1 MALYAY
7 KDTSFKRGHRV
18 QNIEETFAKGMSY
31 TSAPLA
37 EGYNRV
43 LVNLD
48 MQDSGNSVTPRL
60 GLRADSYMY
69 NGWPRVGSEEDPD
82 LFEITT
88 AHMFEDRNLL
98 ETIWCTGRSNQDP
111 IIGKYVT
118 AGPIFCDNFDYPGSN
133 GHQPHRDAREG
144 YELTHRA
151 HLMSNI
157 GARIHGIE
165 VLQKIIPETE
175 SSTTPET
182 NSEPV
187 PETDTPTTP
196 APVPNM
202 LGTRV
207 VGTWAYNNNYYFYDE
222 EGKCCVYSYYT
233 EDETTVNAIGDTV
246 YIHHKN
252 DPKLDV
258 YTPKALTAK
267 EAVTYGYNMLLANP
281 YQFANTAG
289 GNVLEFTGLLPYVN
303 GELCMTPVQ
312 NQDIHFVATGT
323 IPLNKQYKFVAEWS
337 SMNSTSW
344 NTIKEWTA
352 DTGADISTLEI
363 AFDFA
368 PPVAE
373 AIIRISAYPVTE
385 NVASDVSDSVLAV
398 GFSFQ
403 KTVYSNTINSD
414 KKQYSIHQASG
425 ICYWKNRIVAWGV
438 PEDDTILF
446 VSDVND
452 PTYFPYPNN
461 IETFTGS
468 IQYCTPF
475 GDDLLVFTAD
485 ALYII
490 ALANDGASWT
500 CKCLQRNLS
509 IAAWDV
515 HLVQTVKNML
525 FFKSGNYYYMV
536 VPKSSSLT
544 GELTI
549 ADVSKPMR
557 GFFDNFKTSVLE
569 VLNNTYM
576 PEVEYTDFGIA
587 HYYNYLSK
595 DSVHNVYMLTVP
607 GIRETHDTYVNLDV
621 IYDTVNRTWRIY
633 TYGSSSRLVPHNTS
647 YTQDTMFVSK
657 FQFEKNNKRTGVQ
670 HLVWSVE
677 REDMYLQHNDAR
689 LAAATN
695 DEHIKPSANQKQ
707 SITGNR
713 QLIDT
718 GYREHASNFKK
729 RYREL
734 QFTINN
740 ISLSALQFYV
750 SFLIDG
756 ALRKSWYGYEIVQD
770 TDPTSLTCGV
780 ISVQRVLL
788 PGVSNTSG
796 APVTPSTTVLDDW
809 VLGMSAFPDNGYWK
823 CRTTVSGKGYVPRML
838 INSPNAKIFEL
849 LNISWVYRTL
859 YSR

>member
-31 TSAPLA
+31 TTAPLT

-48 MQDSGNSVTPRL
+48 IQDSGNSVTPRL

-69 NGWPRVGSEEDPD
+69 NGWPRIGSDEDNN
-82 LFEITT
+82 LFEIVD
-88 AHMFEDRNLL
+88 AHAFVDRKLL
-98 ETIWCTGRSNQDP
+98 ETIWYTGRNNEDN
-111 IIGKYVT
+111 IFGKYVT
-118 AGPIFCDNFDYPGSN
+118 EGTIYCDTFDYPGYGSQN
-133 GHQPHRDAREG
+133 HADTLDGGR
-144 YELTHRA
+144 LTHTA
-151 HLMSNI
+151 YLMSNF
-157 GARIHGIE
+157 GAEIHGMRL
-165 VLQKIIPETE
+165 LQKINVDAPTVTET
-175 SSTTPET
+175 
-182 NSEPV
+182 
-187 PETDTPTTP
+187 
-196 APVPNM
+196 PNT
-202 LGTRV
+202 LGVRV
-207 VGTWAYNNNYYFYDE
+207 VGTWAYNNNYYFYDDL
-222 EGKCCVYSYYT
+222 GRCCVYSYYP
-233 EDETTVNAIGDTV
+233 EDVYETPSSETAEH
-246 YIHHKN
+246 YKN

-258 YTPKALTAK
+258 FAPKQLTAK

-337 SMNSTSW
+337 SMNNTSW
-344 NTIKEWTA
+344 NTIKEWTVN
-352 DTGADISTLEI
+352 TGADVSTLEI

-385 NVASDVSDSVLAV
+385 NVAVDVSDSVLAV

-403 KTVYSNTINSD
+403 KTVYSNTMNSD

-461 IETFTGS
+461 IETFTS
-468 IQYCTPF
+468 AIQYCTPF

-490 ALANDGASWT
+490 ALADDGASWT

-509 IAAWDV
+509 IAAWDI

-536 VPKSSSLT
+536 VPKSGSLT

-576 PEVEYTDFGIA
+576 PEVEYTNFDIA

-595 DSVHNVYMLTVP
+595 DSVHNVYMLVVP
-607 GIRETHDTYVNLDV
+607 GIHKTHDTYVNLDV

-633 TYGSSSRLVPHNTS
+633 TYGSSARLVPHNTS
-647 YTQDTMFVSK
+647 STQDTMFVSK
-657 FQFEKNNKRTGVQ
+657 FQFETNNKRTGVQ
-670 HLVWSVE
+670 HLVWRVE

-689 LAAATN
+689 LATD

-707 SITGNR
+707 SIIGNR
-713 QLIDT
+713 QFIDT

-740 ISLSALQFYV
+740 ISLNALQFYV

-770 TDPTSLTCGV
+770 TDPTSLTYGV
-780 ISVQRVLL
+780 ISVHRVLL
-788 PGVSNTSG
+788 PSASNTSG

-809 VLGMSAFPDNGYWK
+809 MLGMSAFPDNGYWK

>member
-60 GLRADSYMY
+60 GLQWDTYMY
-69 NGWPRVGSEEDPD
+69 NSSPTVGSDENND
-82 LFEITT
+82 LFEIVS
-88 AHMFEDRNLL
+88 AHAFEDRELL
-98 ETIWCTGRSNQDP
+98 STIWYTGRHDENLH
-111 IIGKYVT
+111 IGKYVT
-118 AGPIFCDNFDYPGSN
+118 TGTIYCDTFDYRSHLNYLAQPWYSLQNHANTQN
-133 GHQPHRDAREG
+133 GNR
-144 YELTHRA
+144 LTHTA
-151 HLMSNI
+151 HLMTNI
-157 GARIHGIE
+157 GAQIHGMY
-165 VLQKIIPETE
+165 VLEKFKAG
-175 SSTTPET
+175 
-182 NSEPV
+182 
-187 PETDTPTTP
+187 TPT
-196 APVPNM
+196 AAEIPNT
-202 LGTRV
+202 LGMHV
-207 VGTWAYNNNYYFYDE
+207 IGTWAYNNDYYFYDDF
-222 EGKCCVYSYYT
+222 GLCCVYSYYPKLEYT
-233 EDETTVNAIGDTV
+233 VDESNNVTVV
-246 YIHHKN
+246 HYKN

-258 YTPKALTAK
+258 FTPKILTAK
-267 EAVTYGYNMLLANP
+267 EAVTYGYNMLSPAP
-281 YQFANTAG
+281 YSFANTAG
-289 GNVLEFTGLLPYVN
+289 GNVLEFTGLLPYVK

-312 NQDIHFVATGT
+312 NQNIRFIATGT
-323 IPLNKQYKFVAEWS
+323 IPLNKQYKFAAEWS
-337 SMNSTSW
+337 TMNNTSW
-344 NTIKEWTA
+344 NTIKEWTIN
-352 DTGADISTLEI
+352 TGADVSTLEI
-363 AFDFA
+363 AFDFT
-368 PPVAE
+368 PPVEE

-385 NVASDVSDSVLAV
+385 NTAAEIADSVLAV
-398 GFSFQ
+398 GFNFQ
-403 KTVYSNTINSD
+403 KAGYSNTINSD

-446 VSDVND
+446 MSDVND

-461 IETFTGS
+461 IETFTS
-468 IQYCTPF
+468 AIQYCTPF

-490 ALANDGASWT
+490 VLADDGASWT

-509 IAAWDV
+509 IAAWDI

-576 PEVEYTDFGIA
+576 PEVEYTDFDIA

-595 DSVHNVYMLTVP
+595 DSVHNVYMLVVP
-607 GIRETHDTYVNLDV
+607 GIHEAHDTYVNLDV

-633 TYGSSSRLVPHNTS
+633 TYGSSAKLVPHNTS
-647 YTQDTMFVSK
+647 STQDTTFVSK
-657 FQFEKNNKRTGVQ
+657 LQIGAAHRYPGIQHIVWGVD
-670 HLVWSVE
+670 
-677 REDMYLQHNDAR
+677 REDRYLQNNDSRIADIED
-689 LAAATN
+689 LIIVSE
-695 DEHIKPSANQKQ
+695 DQKQ

-740 ISLSALQFYV
+740 ISLNALQFYV

-770 TDPTSLTCGV
+770 TDPASPTYGV
-780 ISVQRVLL
+780 ISVHRVLL
-788 PGVSNTSG
+788 PNVSNTSG

-809 VLGMSAFPDNGYWK
+809 MLGMSAFPDNGYWK
-823 CRTTVSGKGYVPRML
+823 CRTTVSGKGYVPRVL

>member
-18 QNIEETFAKGMSY
+18 QNIEETFSKGMSY

-60 GLRADSYMY
+60 GLQWDTYMY
-69 NGWPRVGSEEDPD
+69 NSSPTVGSDENND
-82 LFEITT
+82 LFEIVS
-88 AHMFEDRNLL
+88 AHAFEDRELL
-98 ETIWCTGRSNQDP
+98 STIWYTGRHDDSLR
-111 IIGKYVT
+111 IGKYVT
-118 AGPIFCDNFDYPGSN
+118 TGTIYCDTFDYHSQLYALVHPWYSLQNHAATQN
-133 GHQPHRDAREG
+133 GNR
-144 YELTHRA
+144 LTHTA
-151 HLMSNI
+151 HLMTNI
-157 GARIHGIE
+157 GAKIHGMY
-165 VLQKIIPETE
+165 VLQEFE
-175 SSTTPET
+175 G
-182 NSEPV
+182 
-187 PETDTPTTP
+187 DTPT
-196 APVPNM
+196 AAKVPNT
-202 LGTRV
+202 LGMHV
-207 VGTWAYNNNYYFYDE
+207 IGTWAYNNNYYFYDDL
-222 EGKCCVYSYYT
+222 GCCCVYSYYP
-233 EDETTVNAIGDTV
+233 EDKVTVDESNNVTV
-246 YIHHKN
+246 EHYKN
-252 DPKLDV
+252 DPKLDIF
-258 YTPKALTAK
+258 TPKILTAK
-267 EAVTYGYNMLLANP
+267 EAVTYGYNMLSPAV
-281 YQFANTAG
+281 YDFANTAG
-289 GNVLEFTGLLPYVN
+289 GSVLEFTGLLPYVN
-303 GELCMTPVQ
+303 NELCMTPVQ
-312 NQDIHFVATGT
+312 NQKIRFIATGT

-337 SMNSTSW
+337 TMGNTSR
-344 NTIKEWTA
+344 NTIKDVANRKIW
-352 DTGADISTLEI
+352 
-363 AFDFA
+363 FDFT
-368 PPVAE
+368 PPVEE

-385 NVASDVSDSVLAV
+385 NVAAEIADSVLAV

-403 KTVYSNTINSD
+403 KAGYSNTINSD
-414 KKQYSIHQASG
+414 KKQYSIHKASG
-425 ICYWKNRIVAWGV
+425 IYYWKNRIVAWGV

-461 IETFTGS
+461 IETFTS
-468 IQYCTPF
+468 AIQYCTPF
-475 GDDLLVFTAD
+475 GDDLLVFTTD

-490 ALANDGASWT
+490 ALADDGASWT
-500 CKCLQRNLS
+500 CKCLQRNLC
-509 IAAWDV
+509 IAAWDI

-536 VPKSSSLT
+536 VPKSGSLT

-569 VLNNTYM
+569 ILNNTYM
-576 PEVEYTDFGIA
+576 PEVEYTNFDIA

-595 DSVHNVYMLTVP
+595 DSVHNVYMLVVP
-607 GIRETHDTYVNLDV
+607 GIHETHDTYVNLDV
-621 IYDTVNRTWRIY
+621 IYDTVNRTWRVY
-633 TYGSSSRLVPHNTS
+633 TYGSSAKLVPHNTS

-657 FQFEKNNKRTGVQ
+657 LQIGASHRYPGIQHIVWGVD
-670 HLVWSVE
+670 
-677 REDMYLQHNDAR
+677 REDRYLQNNDSRIADIED
-689 LAAATN
+689 LIIVSE
-695 DEHIKPSANQKQ
+695 DQKQ
-707 SITGNR
+707 SIIGNR

-740 ISLSALQFYV
+740 ISLNALQFYV

-770 TDPTSLTCGV
+770 TDPTSLTYGV
-780 ISVQRVLL
+780 ISVHRVLL
-788 PGVSNTSG
+788 PSVSNTSG
-796 APVTPSTTVLDDW
+796 IPVTPSTTVLDDW
-809 VLGMSAFPDNGYWK
+809 ILGMSAFPDNGYWK
-823 CRTTVSGKGYVPRML
+823 CRATVSGKGYVPRML

>member
-7 KDTSFKRGHRV
+7 KDTSFRRGHRV

-31 TSAPLA
+31 TSSPLT

-48 MQDSGNSVTPRL
+48 MQDAGNNVTPRL

-69 NGWPRVGSEEDPD
+69 NGWPNVGSDEDNN
-82 LFEITT
+82 LFEIVA
-88 AHMFEDRNLL
+88 AHAFDDRNLL
-98 ETIWCTGRSNQDP
+98 ETIWYTGRHDDSEVF
-111 IIGKYVT
+111 GKYVT
-118 AGPIFCDNFDYPGSN
+118 TGTIFCDNFDYPGYGRQN
-133 GHQPHRDAREG
+133 HADTLVGDRLQH
-144 YELTHRA
+144 TA
-151 HLMSNI
+151 HLMSNF
-157 GARIHGIE
+157 GAQIYGMRL
-165 VLQKIIPETE
+165 LQKIDVDSPTVTE
-175 SSTTPET
+175 
-182 NSEPV
+182 
-187 PETDTPTTP
+187 
-196 APVPNM
+196 VPNT
-202 LGTRV
+202 LGIRV
-207 VGTWAYNNNYYFYDE
+207 VGTWAYNNNYYFYDD
-222 EGKCCVYSYYT
+222 EGKCCVYSYYPK
-233 EDETTVNAIGDTV
+233 DEGTYNEALDRVEIT
-246 YIHHKN
+246 HHKN
-252 DPKLDV
+252 DPKLDMFA
-258 YTPKALTAK
+258 PKQLTAK
-267 EAVTYGYNMLLANP
+267 EAVTYGYNMLLADP
-281 YQFANTAG
+281 YHFVNTAG
-289 GNVLEFTGLLPYVN
+289 GDVLEFTGLLPYVN

-312 NQDIHFVATGT
+312 NQDIRFVATGVV
-323 IPLNKQYKFVAEWS
+323 PPNKKYKFVAEWS
-337 SMNSTSW
+337 SMTNTSW

-352 DTGADISTLEI
+352 DTGTDSANLEI
-363 AFDFA
+363 AFNFT

-373 AIIRISAYPVTE
+373 AIIRISAYPVTGDT
-385 NVASDVSDSVLAV
+385 VADIADSVLAV

-403 KTVYSNTINSD
+403 KTTYSNTINSD
-414 KKQYSIHQASG
+414 KKQYSIHKASG

-461 IETFTGS
+461 TETFTS
-468 IQYCTPF
+468 AIQYCTPF

-490 ALANDGASWT
+490 TLAADGTSWT
-500 CKCLQRNLS
+500 SKCLQRNLC

-549 ADVSKPMR
+549 ADISKPMR
-557 GFFDNFKTSVLE
+557 GFFDNFKTAALE

-576 PEVEYTDFGIA
+576 PEVEYTDFDIA

-595 DSVHNVYMLTVP
+595 DSVHNVYMLVVP
-607 GIRETHDTYVNLDV
+607 GIHETHDTYVNLDV
-621 IYDTVNRTWRIY
+621 IYDTVNRTWRVY
-633 TYGSSSRLVPHNTS
+633 TYGSSAKLVPHNTS

-657 FQFEKNNKRTGVQ
+657 FQFETDNKRTGIQ
-670 HLVWSVE
+670 HLTWSTE

-689 LAAATN
+689 LADT
-695 DEHIKPSANQKQ
+695 DEHIKVQENQKH
-707 SITGNR
+707 SIIGNR

-750 SFLIDG
+750 AFLIDG
-756 ALRKSWYGYEIVQD
+756 ALRKSWYGYEVVQD
-770 TDPTSLTCGV
+770 TDPTSPTYGV
-780 ISVQRVLL
+780 ISVHRILL
-788 PGVSNTSG
+788 PSVSNTSG
-796 APVTPSTTVLDDW
+796 APITPSTTVLDNWILD
-809 VLGMSAFPDNGYWK
+809 MSAFPDNGYCK
-823 CRTTVSGKGYVPRML
+823 CRVTVSGKGYAPRML
-838 INSPNAKIFEL
+838 INSPNAKIFKL

>member
-31 TSAPLA
+31 TSAPLV

-60 GLRADSYMY
+60 GLRTDAYMY
-69 NGWPRVGSEEDPD
+69 NGWPSSGSDENDD
-82 LFEITT
+82 LFEIAS
-88 AHMFEDRNLL
+88 AHAFEDRNLL
-98 ETIWCTGRSNQDP
+98 STIWYKGRVDDDP
-111 IIGKYVT
+111 ILGKYVT
-118 AGPIFCDNFDYPGSN
+118 VGTIYCDNFDYPGDIKQN
-133 GHQPHRDAREG
+133 HAAALAELR
-144 YELTHRA
+144 LTHTA
-151 HLMSNI
+151 HLMSNL
-157 GARIHGIE
+157 GAKIHGMP
-165 VLQKIIPETE
+165 VLQKIKPE
-175 SSTTPET
+175 SSPDITPET
-182 NSEPV
+182 
-187 PETDTPTTP
+187 
-196 APVPNM
+196 VPNT
-202 LGTRV
+202 LGVRV
-207 VGTWAYNNNYYFYDE
+207 VGTWAYNNNYYFYDDQ
-222 EGKCCVYSYYT
+222 GNCCVYSCYL
-233 EDETTVNAIGDTV
+233 EDVIENSSPVH
-246 YIHHKN
+246 YKN
-252 DPKLDV
+252 DPKLDE
-258 YTPKALTAK
+258 YTPKVLTAK

-289 GNVLEFTGLLPYVN
+289 GAVLEFTGLLPYVN
-303 GELCMTPVQ
+303 DELCMTPVQ

-323 IPLNKQYKFVAEWS
+323 IPLNKRYKFVAEWAA
-337 SMNSTSW
+337 MNNTSW
-344 NTIKEWTA
+344 NTIKEWTV
-352 DTGADISTLEI
+352 DTGTDITNLEI

-368 PPVAE
+368 PPIEE

-385 NVASDVSDSVLAV
+385 NVVADISDSVLAV
-398 GFSFQ
+398 GFRFQ
-403 KTVYSNTINSD
+403 KTIYNNTINSD
-414 KKQYSIHQASG
+414 KKQYSIHKASG

-446 VSDVND
+446 MSDVND

-461 IETFTGS
+461 IETFTSS

-475 GDDLLVFTAD
+475 GDNLLVFTAD
-485 ALYII
+485 SLYII
-490 ALANDGASWT
+490 ALADDGASWT
-500 CKCLQRNLS
+500 CKCLQRNLC

-557 GFFDNFKTSVLE
+557 GFFDNFKASVLE

-576 PEVEYTDFGIA
+576 PEIEYTDFDIA

-595 DSVHNVYMLTVP
+595 DSVHNVYMLVVP
-607 GIRETHDTYVNLDV
+607 GIHETHDTYVNLDV
-621 IYDTVNRTWRIY
+621 IYDTVNRTWRVY
-633 TYGSSSRLVPHNTS
+633 TYGSSAKLVPHNTS

-657 FQFEKNNKRTGVQ
+657 FQFGPDNIRKGIQ
-670 HLVWSVE
+670 HLTWGAE
-677 REDMYLQHNDAR
+677 REDTYLQNNDSR
-689 LAAATN
+689 LSAT
-695 DEHIKPSANQKQ
+695 DEYIVVPENQKQ
-707 SITGNR
+707 SVIGNR

-740 ISLSALQFYV
+740 SSLNALTFYV
-750 SFLIDG
+750 AFLIDG
-756 ALRKSWYGYEIVQD
+756 ALRKSWYGYKMVQD
-770 TDPTSLTCGV
+770 TDPASPTYGV
-780 ISVQRVLL
+780 ISVHRVLL
-788 PGVSNTSG
+788 PSISNTSG
-796 APVTPSTTVLDDW
+796 TLITPSTTVLDDW
-809 VLGMSAFPDNGYWK
+809 VLDMSAFPDNGYWK

>member
-60 GLRADSYMY
+60 GLRVDSYMY
-69 NGWPRVGSEEDPD
+69 NGWPKIGSDEDNN
-82 LFEITT
+82 LFEIVD
-88 AHMFEDRNLL
+88 AHAFDDRELL
-98 ETIWCTGRSNQDP
+98 ETIWYTGRHNEDN
-111 IIGKYVT
+111 IFGKYVT
-118 AGPIFCDNFDYPGSN
+118 AGTIYCDTFDYPGY
-133 GHQPHRDAREG
+133 GHQDHAATLGGDR
-144 YELTHRA
+144 LTHTA
-151 HLMSNI
+151 HLMSNR

-165 VLQKIIPETE
+165 LLNKINVVAPGINETINTL
-175 SSTTPET
+175 S
-182 NSEPV
+182 
-187 PETDTPTTP
+187 
-196 APVPNM
+196 
-202 LGTRV
+202 TRV
-207 VGTWAYNNNYYFYDE
+207 VGTWAYNNNYYFYDDV
-222 EGKCCVYSYYT
+222 GCCCVYSYYP
-233 EDETTVNAIGDTV
+233 EDEGTVDESNNVIFT
-246 YIHHKN
+246 HHKN
-252 DPKLDV
+252 DPKLDIFA
-258 YTPKALTAK
+258 PKLLTAK
-267 EAVTYGYNMLLANP
+267 EAVTYGYNMLSPAV
-281 YQFANTAG
+281 YDFANTAG
-289 GNVLEFTGLLPYVN
+289 GSVLEFTGLLPYVN
-303 GELCMTPVQ
+303 NELCMTPVQ
-312 NQDIHFVATGT
+312 NQNIRFIATGI

-337 SMNSTSW
+337 TMNNTSW
-344 NTIKEWTA
+344 NTIKEWTV
-352 DTGADISTLEI
+352 DTGSDVENLKIW
-363 AFDFA
+363 FDFT
-368 PPVAE
+368 PPVEE

-385 NVASDVSDSVLAV
+385 NTAAKIADSVLAV

-403 KTVYSNTINSD
+403 KAGYSNTINSD
-414 KKQYSIHQASG
+414 KKYYSIHQASG

-446 VSDVND
+446 MSDVND

-461 IETFTGS
+461 IETFTS
-468 IQYCTPF
+468 AIQYCTPF

-490 ALANDGASWT
+490 ALADDGASWT

-509 IAAWDV
+509 IAAWDI

-536 VPKSSSLT
+536 VPKSGSLT

-569 VLNNTYM
+569 ILNNTYM
-576 PEVEYTDFGIA
+576 PDVEYTDFDIA

-595 DSVHNVYMLTVP
+595 DSVHNVYMLVVP
-607 GIRETHDTYVNLDV
+607 GIHETHDTYVNLDV

-633 TYGSSSRLVPHNTS
+633 TYGSSAKLVPHNTPS
-647 YTQDTMFVSK
+647 TQDAMFVSK
-657 FQFEKNNKRTGVQ
+657 LQIGAANRYPGIQHIVWGVD
-670 HLVWSVE
+670 
-677 REDMYLQHNDAR
+677 REDRYLQNNDSR
-689 LAAATN
+689 LA
-695 DEHIKPSANQKQ
+695 DIEDLIIVSEDQKQ
-707 SITGNR
+707 SVVGNR

-740 ISLSALQFYV
+740 LSLSALQFYV

-770 TDPTSLTCGV
+770 TDPTSTTYGV
-780 ISVQRVLL
+780 ISVHRVLL
-788 PGVSNTSG
+788 PNASNTSA
-796 APVTPSTTVLDDW
+796 APVTPGTTVLDDW
-809 VLGMSAFPDNGYWK
+809 ILDMSAFPDNGYWK
-823 CRTTVSGKGYVPRML
+823 CRTAISGKGYVPRML

>member
-18 QNIEETFAKGMSY
+18 QNIEETFSKGMSY

-69 NGWPRVGSEEDPD
+69 NGWPRVGSDEDNN
-82 LFEITT
+82 LFEIVE
-88 AHMFEDRNLL
+88 AHAFDDRKLL
-98 ETIWCTGRSNQDP
+98 STIWYTGRNNEDK
-111 IIGKYVT
+111 IFGKYVT
-118 AGPIFCDNFDYPGSN
+118 EGTIYCDTFDYPGYGSQDHADTLN
-133 GHQPHRDAREG
+133 GSR
-144 YELTHRA
+144 LTHTA
-151 HLMSNI
+151 HLMSNR

-165 VLQKIIPETE
+165 LLDKI
-175 SSTTPET
+175 
-182 NSEPV
+182 NV
-187 PETDTPTTP
+187 DTPTVTETI
-196 APVPNM
+196 NT
-202 LGTRV
+202 LSTRA
-207 VGTWAYNNNYYFYDE
+207 VGTWAYNNNYYFYDDL
-222 EGKCCVYSYYT
+222 GRCCVYSCYP
-233 EDETTVNAIGDTV
+233 EDETEYNEIFDSTV

-252 DPKLDV
+252 DPKLDTF
-258 YTPKALTAK
+258 TPKALTAK

-289 GNVLEFTGLLPYVN
+289 GNVLEFTGLLPYMN

-337 SMNSTSW
+337 SMNNTSW
-344 NTIKEWTA
+344 NTIKEWTVN
-352 DTGADISTLEI
+352 TGADVTTLEI

-385 NVASDVSDSVLAV
+385 NVAADISDSVLAV
-398 GFSFQ
+398 GFNFQ
-403 KTVYSNTINSD
+403 KAGYSNTINSD
-414 KKQYSIHQASG
+414 KKQYSIHKASG

-461 IETFTGS
+461 IETFTS
-468 IQYCTPF
+468 AIQYCTPF

-490 ALANDGASWT
+490 ALADDGTSWT

-569 VLNNTYM
+569 ILNNTYM
-576 PEVEYTDFGIA
+576 PEVEYTDFSIA

-595 DSVHNVYMLTVP
+595 DSVHNVYMLIVP
-607 GIRETHDTYVNLDV
+607 GIHKTHDTYVNLDV
-621 IYDTVNRTWRIY
+621 IYDTVNRTWRVY
-633 TYGSSSRLVPHNTS
+633 TYGSSARLVPHNTS
-647 YTQDTMFVSK
+647 STQDTMFVSK
-657 FQFEKNNKRTGVQ
+657 FQFGVDNKHTGVQ
-670 HLVWSVE
+670 HLAWRVE
-677 REDMYLQHNDAR
+677 REDLYLQNNDSR
-689 LAAATN
+689 LVVDG
-695 DEHIKPSANQKQ
+695 DENIKPSANQKQ
-707 SITGNR
+707 SIIGNR

-740 ISLSALQFYV
+740 MSFSALQFYV

-756 ALRKSWYGYEIVQD
+756 ALRKAWYGYEIVQD
-770 TDPTSLTCGV
+770 TDPASPTYGV
-780 ISVQRVLL
+780 ISVHRMLL
-788 PGVSNTSG
+788 PG
-796 APVTPSTTVLDDW
+796 ATVLSDW
-809 VLGMSAFPDNGYWK
+809 ELDMNAFTDNGYWK
-823 CRTTVSGKGYVPRML
+823 CRATVSGKGYVPRML

>member
-18 QNIEETFAKGMSY
+18 QNIEETFSKGMSY

-69 NGWPRVGSEEDPD
+69 NGWPRVGSDEDNN
-82 LFEITT
+82 LFEIVE
-88 AHMFEDRNLL
+88 AHAFDDRNLL
-98 ETIWCTGRSNQDP
+98 STIWYTGRNNEDKIS
-111 IIGKYVT
+111 GKHVT
-118 AGPIFCDNFDYPGSN
+118 EGTIYCDTFDYPGYGSQDHADTLD
-133 GHQPHRDAREG
+133 GGR
-144 YELTHRA
+144 LTRTA
-151 HLMSNI
+151 HLMSNF
-157 GARIHGIE
+157 GAEIHGMRL
-165 VLQKIIPETE
+165 LQKINVDAPTVTET
-175 SSTTPET
+175 
-182 NSEPV
+182 
-187 PETDTPTTP
+187 
-196 APVPNM
+196 PNT
-202 LGTRV
+202 LGVRV
-207 VGTWAYNNNYYFYDE
+207 VGTWAYNNNYYFYDDL
-222 EGKCCVYSYYT
+222 GLCCVYSYYP
-233 EDETTVNAIGDTV
+233 EDETEYNEILDSTV

-252 DPKLDV
+252 DPKLDTF
-258 YTPKALTAK
+258 TPKVLTAK
-267 EAVTYGYNMLLANP
+267 EAVTYGYNMLSPAP
-281 YQFANTAG
+281 YYFANTAG

-312 NQDIHFVATGT
+312 NQNIHFVATGT

-337 SMNSTSW
+337 TMNNTSW
-344 NTIKEWTA
+344 NTIKEWTVN
-352 DTGADISTLEI
+352 TGADVTTLEI

-368 PPVAE
+368 PPIAE

-385 NVASDVSDSVLAV
+385 NVAAKVADSVLAV
-398 GFSFQ
+398 GFNFQ
-403 KTVYSNTINSD
+403 KAGYSSTINSN

-461 IETFTGS
+461 IETFTSS

-490 ALANDGASWT
+490 ALADDGASWT

-509 IAAWDV
+509 IAAWDI

-536 VPKSSSLT
+536 VPKSGSLT

-569 VLNNTYM
+569 ILNNTYM
-576 PEVEYTDFGIA
+576 PEAEYTDFDIA

-595 DSVHNVYMLTVP
+595 DSVHNVYMLIVP
-607 GIRETHDTYVNLDV
+607 GIHETHDTYVNLDV
-621 IYDTVNRTWRIY
+621 IYDTVNRTWRVY
-633 TYGSSSRLVPHNTS
+633 TYGSSARLVPHNTS
-647 YTQDTMFVSK
+647 STQDTMFVSK
-657 FQFEKNNKRTGVQ
+657 FQFGVDNKHTGAQ
-670 HLVWSVE
+670 HLAWSVE
-677 REDMYLQHNDAR
+677 REDLYLQNNDSR
-689 LAAATN
+689 LVIDG
-695 DEHIKPSANQKQ
+695 DENIKPSANQKQ
-707 SITGNR
+707 SIVGNR

-740 ISLSALQFYV
+740 MSFSALQFYV

-756 ALRKSWYGYEIVQD
+756 TLRKAWYGYEIVQD
-770 TDPTSLTCGV
+770 TDPASSTYGV
-780 ISVQRVLL
+780 ISVHRMLL
-788 PGVSNTSG
+788 PG
-796 APVTPSTTVLDDW
+796 ATVLSDW
-809 VLGMSAFPDNGYWK
+809 ELDMNAFTDNGYWK
-823 CRTTVSGKGYVPRML
+823 CRATVSGKGYVPRML

>member
-7 KDTSFKRGHRV
+7 KDISFKRGHRV

-31 TSAPLA
+31 TTAPLA
-37 EGYNRV
+37 EGYNRA

-48 MQDSGNSVTPRL
+48 IQDSGNSVTPRL

-69 NGWPRVGSEEDPD
+69 NGWPNVGSDEDNN
-82 LFEITT
+82 LFEIVD
-88 AHMFEDRNLL
+88 AHAFDDRNLL
-98 ETIWCTGRSNQDP
+98 STIWYTGRNNEDH
-111 IIGKYVT
+111 IFGKYVT
-118 AGPIFCDNFDYPGSN
+118 AGTIYCDTFDYPGYGSQDHADTLD
-133 GHQPHRDAREG
+133 GSR
-144 YELTHRA
+144 LTHTA
-151 HLMSNI
+151 HLMSNR

-165 VLQKIIPETE
+165 LLHKISVDAPTITETINTL
-175 SSTTPET
+175 S
-182 NSEPV
+182 
-187 PETDTPTTP
+187 
-196 APVPNM
+196 
-202 LGTRV
+202 TRV
-207 VGTWAYNNNYYFYDE
+207 VGTWAYNNNYYFYDD

-233 EDETTVNAIGDTV
+233 EDETTENAIGNTV

-258 YTPKALTAK
+258 YTPKVLTAK

-303 GELCMTPVQ
+303 DALCMTPVQ

-323 IPLNKQYKFVAEWS
+323 IPLNKKYKFVAEWS
-337 SMNSTSW
+337 SMNNTSW
-344 NTIKEWTA
+344 NLIKKWTV
-352 DTGADISTLEI
+352 DTGADIANLEI
-363 AFDFA
+363 AFNFA

-373 AIIRISAYPVTE
+373 AIIRISAYPVTDNTAAE
-385 NVASDVSDSVLAV
+385 IADSVLAV

-403 KTVYSNTINSD
+403 KAGYSNTINSD
-414 KKQYSIHQASG
+414 KKQYSIHKASG

-461 IETFTGS
+461 IETFTSS

-475 GDDLLVFTAD
+475 GDDLLVFTVD

-490 ALANDGASWT
+490 ALADDGASWT

-569 VLNNTYM
+569 ILNNTYM

-595 DSVHNVYMLTVP
+595 DSVHNVYMLIVP

-621 IYDTVNRTWRIY
+621 IYDTVNRTWRVYI
-633 TYGSSSRLVPHNTS
+633 YGSSARLVPHNTS
-647 YTQDTMFVSK
+647 STQDTMFVSK
-657 FQFEKNNKRTGVQ
+657 FQFETDNKRTGVQ
-670 HLVWSVE
+670 HLVWSIE

-689 LAAATN
+689 LATAG

-707 SITGNR
+707 SIIGNR

-740 ISLSALQFYV
+740 ISLNALQFYV
-750 SFLIDG
+750 SFFIDG
-756 ALRKSWYGYEIVQD
+756 SLRKSWYGYEIVQD
-770 TDPTSLTCGV
+770 TDSASPTYGV
-780 ISVQRVLL
+780 ISVHRVLL
-788 PGVSNTSG
+788 PNTSNTSA
-796 APVTPSTTVLDDW
+796 APVTPGTTVLDDW

-849 LNISWVYRTL
+849 LNVSWVYRTL

>member
-7 KDTSFKRGHRV
+7 KDTSFRRGHRV

-60 GLRADSYMY
+60 GLRADAYMY
-69 NGWPRVGSEEDPD
+69 NGWPSVGSDEDND
-82 LFEITT
+82 LYEIAS
-88 AHMFEDRNLL
+88 AHAFEDRNLL
-98 ETIWCTGRSNQDP
+98 STIWYTGRHNDDP
-111 IIGKYVT
+111 ILGKYVT
-118 AGPIFCDNFDYPGSN
+118 TGTIYCDNFDYPGDA
-133 GHQPHRDAREG
+133 HQDHAATHDG
-144 YELTHRA
+144 YRLVHTA
-151 HLMSNI
+151 HLMSNL
-157 GARIHGIE
+157 GAKIHGMR
-165 VLQKIIPETE
+165 VLQKIEPETDPGI
-175 SSTTPET
+175 TPET
-182 NSEPV
+182 
-187 PETDTPTTP
+187 
-196 APVPNM
+196 VPNT
-202 LGTRV
+202 LGVRV
-207 VGTWAYNNNYYFYDE
+207 IGTWAYNNNYYFYDDQ
-222 EGKCCVYSYYT
+222 GNCCVYSYYP
-233 EDETTVNAIGDTV
+233 EDEITENAIGNPLPV
-246 YIHHKN
+246 HYKN
-252 DPKLDV
+252 DPKLDE
-258 YTPKALTAK
+258 YTPKVLTAK

-303 GELCMTPVQ
+303 DELCMTPVQ
-312 NQDIHFVATGT
+312 NQDIHFVATGI

-337 SMNSTSW
+337 SMNNTSW

-363 AFDFA
+363 AFDFT
-368 PPVAE
+368 PPIAE

-385 NVASDVSDSVLAV
+385 NVAADISDSVLAV

-403 KTVYSNTINSD
+403 KTVYNNTINSD
-414 KKQYSIHQASG
+414 KKQYSIHKASG

-461 IETFTGS
+461 IETFTSS

-490 ALANDGASWT
+490 ALADDGASWT

-509 IAAWDV
+509 IAAWDI

-569 VLNNTYM
+569 ILNNTYM
-576 PEVEYTDFGIA
+576 PEVEYTDFDIA

-595 DSVHNVYMLTVP
+595 DSVHNVYMLIVP
-607 GIRETHDTYVNLDV
+607 GIHETHDTYVNLDV
-621 IYDTVNRTWRIY
+621 IYDTVNRTWRVY
-633 TYGSSSRLVPHNTS
+633 TYGSSAKLVPHNTS

-657 FQFEKNNKRTGVQ
+657 FQFGLNNKRKGIQ
-670 HLVWSVE
+670 HLTWSTD
-677 REDMYLQHNDAR
+677 REDLYFQNNDAS
-689 LAAATN
+689 LAAT
-695 DEHIKPSANQKQ
+695 DEYIVVSENQKQ
-707 SITGNR
+707 SIIGNR

-740 ISLSALQFYV
+740 ISLNALQFYV

-770 TDPTSLTCGV
+770 TDPTSPTYGV
-780 ISVQRVLL
+780 ISVHRVLL
-788 PGVSNTSG
+788 PSASNTSVIS
-796 APVTPSTTVLDDW
+796 VTPGTTVLNNW
-809 VLGMSAFPDNGYWK
+809 VLDMSAFPDNGYWK

>member
-69 NGWPRVGSEEDPD
+69 NGWPRVGSDEDNN
-82 LFEITT
+82 LFEIVD
-88 AHMFEDRNLL
+88 AHAFDDRNLL
-98 ETIWCTGRSNQDP
+98 STIWYTGRHNEDK
-111 IIGKYVT
+111 IVGKHVT
-118 AGPIFCDNFDYPGSN
+118 EGTIYCDTFNYPGFGKQN
-133 GHQPHRDAREG
+133 HAATLDGGR
-144 YELTHRA
+144 LTRTA
-151 HLMSNI
+151 HLMSNF
-157 GARIHGIE
+157 GAEIHGMRL
-165 VLQKIIPETE
+165 LQKINVDAPTVTET
-175 SSTTPET
+175 
-182 NSEPV
+182 
-187 PETDTPTTP
+187 
-196 APVPNM
+196 PNT
-202 LGTRV
+202 LGVRV
-207 VGTWAYNNNYYFYDE
+207 VGARAYNNNYYFYDDL
-222 EGKCCVYSYYT
+222 GLCCVYSYYP
-233 EDETTVNAIGDTV
+233 EDVYETPSSETAKH
-246 YIHHKN
+246 YKN
-252 DPKLDV
+252 DPKLDTF
-258 YTPKALTAK
+258 TPKMITAK
-267 EAVTYGYNMLLANP
+267 EAVTYGYNMLSPAP
-281 YQFANTAG
+281 YYFANTAG
-289 GNVLEFTGLLPYVN
+289 GNVLEFTGLLPYVH

-312 NQDIHFVATGT
+312 NQNIRFIATGT

-337 SMNSTSW
+337 TMNNTSW
-344 NTIKEWTA
+344 NTIKEWTVN
-352 DTGADISTLEI
+352 TGADVTTLEI

-385 NVASDVSDSVLAV
+385 NVAADISDSVLAV
-398 GFSFQ
+398 GFNFQ
-403 KTVYSNTINSD
+403 KAGYSNTINSD

-461 IETFTGS
+461 IETFTS
-468 IQYCTPF
+468 AIQYCTPF

-490 ALANDGASWT
+490 ALADDGASWT
-500 CKCLQRNLS
+500 CKCLQRNLC
-509 IAAWDV
+509 IAAWDI

-536 VPKSSSLT
+536 VPKSGSLT

-569 VLNNTYM
+569 ILNNTYM

-595 DSVHNVYMLTVP
+595 DSVHNVYMLVVP
-607 GIRETHDTYVNLDV
+607 GIHKTHDTYVNLDI
-621 IYDTVNRTWRIY
+621 IYDTVNRTWRVY
-633 TYGSSSRLVPHNTS
+633 TYGSSARLVPHNTS
-647 YTQDTMFVSK
+647 STQDTMFVSK
-657 FQFEKNNKRTGVQ
+657 FQFGLDNKHAGVQ
-670 HLVWSVE
+670 HLAWSIE
-677 REDMYLQHNDAR
+677 REDLYLQNNDSR
-689 LAAATN
+689 LVVDG
-695 DEHIKPSANQKQ
+695 DENIKPSDDQKH
-707 SITGNR
+707 SIVGNR

-750 SFLIDG
+750 AFLIDG

-770 TDPTSLTCGV
+770 TDPTSLTYGV
-780 ISVQRVLL
+780 ISVHRVLL

>member
-31 TSAPLA
+31 TSAPLV
-37 EGYNRV
+37 ESYNRV

-60 GLRADSYMY
+60 GLRTDAYMY
-69 NGWPRVGSEEDPD
+69 NGWPSSGSDESDN
-82 LFEITT
+82 LFEIAS
-88 AHMFEDRNLL
+88 AHAFEDRNLL
-98 ETIWCTGRSNQDP
+98 STIWYAGRADDDP
-111 IIGKYVT
+111 ILGKYVT
-118 AGPIFCDNFDYPGSN
+118 VGTIYCDNFDYPGN
-133 GHQPHRDAREG
+133 IKQNHAATLAELR
-144 YELTHRA
+144 LTHTA
-151 HLMSNI
+151 HLMSNL
-157 GARIHGIE
+157 GAKIHGMP
-165 VLQKIIPETE
+165 VLQKIKPE
-175 SSTTPET
+175 SSPAIT
-182 NSEPV
+182 SEW
-187 PETDTPTTP
+187 
-196 APVPNM
+196 VPNT
-202 LGTRV
+202 LGVRV
-207 VGTWAYNNNYYFYDE
+207 VGTWAYNNNYYFYDDQ
-222 EGKCCVYSYYT
+222 GNCCVYSCYL
-233 EDETTVNAIGDTV
+233 EDVIENSAPVH
-246 YIHHKN
+246 YKN
-252 DPKLDV
+252 DPKLDE
-258 YTPKALTAK
+258 YTPKVLTAK

-289 GNVLEFTGLLPYVN
+289 GAVLEFTGLLPYVN
-303 GELCMTPVQ
+303 DELCMTPVQ

-323 IPLNKQYKFVAEWS
+323 IPPNKQYKFVAEWAA
-337 SMNSTSW
+337 MNNTSW
-344 NTIKEWTA
+344 NTIKEWTV
-352 DTGADISTLEI
+352 DTGTDIANLEI

-368 PPVAE
+368 PPIEE

-385 NVASDVSDSVLAV
+385 NVVADISDSVLAV
-398 GFSFQ
+398 GFRFQ
-403 KTVYSNTINSD
+403 KTIYNNTINSD
-414 KKQYSIHQASG
+414 KKQYSIHKASG

-446 VSDVND
+446 MSDVND

-461 IETFTGS
+461 IETFTSS

-475 GDDLLVFTAD
+475 GDNLLVFTAD
-485 ALYII
+485 SLYII
-490 ALANDGASWT
+490 ALADDGASWT
-500 CKCLQRNLS
+500 CKCLQRNLC

-557 GFFDNFKTSVLE
+557 GFFDNFKASVLE

-576 PEVEYTDFGIA
+576 PEIEYTDFDIA

-595 DSVHNVYMLTVP
+595 DSVHNVYMLIVP
-607 GIRETHDTYVNLDV
+607 GVHETHDTYVNLDV
-621 IYDTVNRTWRIY
+621 IYDTVNRTWRVY
-633 TYGSSSRLVPHNTS
+633 TYGSSAKLVPHNTS

-657 FQFEKNNKRTGVQ
+657 FQFGPDNIRKGIQ
-670 HLVWSVE
+670 HLIWSAE
-677 REDMYLQHNDAR
+677 REDTYLQNNDSR
-689 LAAATN
+689 LSAT
-695 DEHIKPSANQKQ
+695 DEYIVVPENQKQ
-707 SITGNR
+707 SVIGNR

-740 ISLSALQFYV
+740 SSLNALTFYV
-750 SFLIDG
+750 AFLIDG
-756 ALRKSWYGYEIVQD
+756 ALRKSWYGYKMVQD
-770 TDPTSLTCGV
+770 TDPASPTYGV
-780 ISVQRVLL
+780 ISVHRVLL
-788 PGVSNTSG
+788 PSISNTSG
-796 APVTPSTTVLDDW
+796 TLITPSTTVLDDW
-809 VLGMSAFPDNGYWK
+809 VLDMSAFPDNGYWK

>member
-69 NGWPRVGSEEDPD
+69 NGWPRIGSDEDNN
-82 LFEITT
+82 LFEIVD
-88 AHMFEDRNLL
+88 AHAFDDRKLL
-98 ETIWCTGRSNQDP
+98 STIWYTGRNNEDE
-111 IIGKYVT
+111 IFGKYVT
-118 AGPIFCDNFDYPGSN
+118 AGTIYCDTFDYPGYGKQDHADTLN
-133 GHQPHRDAREG
+133 GSR
-144 YELTHRA
+144 LTHTA
-151 HLMSNI
+151 HLMSNR

-165 VLQKIIPETE
+165 LLDKINVGSPT
-175 SSTTPET
+175 
-182 NSEPV
+182 V
-187 PETDTPTTP
+187 PETINT
-196 APVPNM
+196 
-202 LGTRV
+202 LSTRV
-207 VGTWAYNNNYYFYDE
+207 VGTWAYNNNYYFYDDL
-222 EGKCCVYSYYT
+222 GRCCVYSYYP
-233 EDETTVNAIGDTV
+233 EDETEYNEILDSTV

-252 DPKLDV
+252 DPKLDTF
-258 YTPKALTAK
+258 TPKTLTAK

-312 NQDIHFVATGT
+312 NQDIHFVATGI

-337 SMNSTSW
+337 SMNNTSW

-363 AFDFA
+363 AFNFA

-385 NVASDVSDSVLAV
+385 NVAADISDSVLAV

-403 KTVYSNTINSD
+403 KTGYSNTINSD
-414 KKQYSIHQASG
+414 KKQYSIHKASG

-461 IETFTGS
+461 IETFTS
-468 IQYCTPF
+468 AIQYCTPF

-485 ALYII
+485 ALYIM
-490 ALANDGASWT
+490 ALADDGASWT

-509 IAAWDV
+509 IAAWDI

-536 VPKSSSLT
+536 VPKSGSLT

-576 PEVEYTDFGIA
+576 PEVEYTDFDLA

-595 DSVHNVYMLTVP
+595 DSVHNVYMLIVP
-607 GIRETHDTYVNLDV
+607 GVHKTHDTYVNLDV
-621 IYDTVNRTWRIY
+621 IYDTVNRTWRVY
-633 TYGSSSRLVPHNTS
+633 TYGSSARLVPHNTS
-647 YTQDTMFVSK
+647 STQDTMFVSK
-657 FQFEKNNKRTGVQ
+657 FQFGVDNKHTGVQ
-670 HLVWSVE
+670 HLAWSVE
-677 REDMYLQHNDAR
+677 REDLYLQNNDSR
-689 LAAATN
+689 LAEDTNIDATEN
-695 DEHIKPSANQKQ
+695 NKQ
-707 SITGNR
+707 SIIGNR

-740 ISLSALQFYV
+740 ISLNALQFYV
-750 SFLIDG
+750 AFLIDG

-770 TDPTSLTCGV
+770 TDPTSLTYGV
-780 ISVQRVLL
+780 ISVHRVLQ
-788 PGVSNTSG
+788 PSISNTSG
-796 APVTPSTTVLDDW
+796 TLVTPSTTVLDDW
-809 VLGMSAFPDNGYWK
+809 ILGMSAFPDNGYWK

>member
-31 TSAPLA
+31 TSAPLI

-60 GLRADSYMY
+60 GLRTDAYMY
-69 NGWPRVGSEEDPD
+69 NGWPSSGSDENDD
-82 LFEITT
+82 LFEIAS
-88 AHMFEDRNLL
+88 AHAFEDRNLL
-98 ETIWCTGRSNQDP
+98 STIWYKGRVDDDP
-111 IIGKYVT
+111 ILGKYVT
-118 AGPIFCDNFDYPGSN
+118 VGTIYCDNFDYPGDIKQN
-133 GHQPHRDAREG
+133 HAAALAELR
-144 YELTHRA
+144 LTHTA
-151 HLMSNI
+151 HLMSNL
-157 GARIHGIE
+157 GAKIHGVP
-165 VLQKIIPETE
+165 VLQKIKPE
-175 SSTTPET
+175 SSPDITPET
-182 NSEPV
+182 
-187 PETDTPTTP
+187 
-196 APVPNM
+196 VPNT
-202 LGTRV
+202 LGVRV
-207 VGTWAYNNNYYFYDE
+207 VGTWAYNNNYYFYDAQ
-222 EGKCCVYSYYT
+222 GNCCVYSCYL
-233 EDETTVNAIGDTV
+233 EDVIENSAPVH
-246 YIHHKN
+246 YKN
-252 DPKLDV
+252 DPKLDE
-258 YTPKALTAK
+258 YTPKVLTAK

-289 GNVLEFTGLLPYVN
+289 GAVLEFTGLLPYVN
-303 GELCMTPVQ
+303 DELCMTPVQ
-312 NQDIHFVATGT
+312 NQDIHFVATGI
-323 IPLNKQYKFVAEWS
+323 IPPNKQYKFVAEWAA
-337 SMNSTSW
+337 MNNTSW
-344 NTIKEWTA
+344 NTIKEWTVN
-352 DTGADISTLEI
+352 TGTDITNLEI

-368 PPVAE
+368 PPIEE

-385 NVASDVSDSVLAV
+385 NVAADISDSVLAV
-398 GFSFQ
+398 GFRFQ
-403 KTVYSNTINSD
+403 KTIYNNTINSD
-414 KKQYSIHQASG
+414 KKQYSIHKASG

-446 VSDVND
+446 MSDVND

-461 IETFTGS
+461 IETFTSS

-475 GDDLLVFTAD
+475 GDNLLVFTAD
-485 ALYII
+485 SLYII
-490 ALANDGASWT
+490 ALADDGASWT
-500 CKCLQRNLS
+500 CKCLQRNLC

-557 GFFDNFKTSVLE
+557 GFFDNFKASVLE

-576 PEVEYTDFGIA
+576 PEIEYTDFDIA

-595 DSVHNVYMLTVP
+595 DSVHNVYMLIVP
-607 GIRETHDTYVNLDV
+607 GVRETHDTYVNLDV
-621 IYDTVNRTWRIY
+621 IYDTVNRTWRVY
-633 TYGSSSRLVPHNTS
+633 TYGSSAKLVPHNTS

-657 FQFEKNNKRTGVQ
+657 FQFGPDNIRKGIQ
-670 HLVWSVE
+670 HLTWSAE
-677 REDMYLQHNDAR
+677 REDTYLQNNDSR
-689 LAAATN
+689 LSAT
-695 DEHIKPSANQKQ
+695 DEYIVVSENQKQ
-707 SITGNR
+707 SVIGNR

-740 ISLSALQFYV
+740 SSLNALTFYV

-756 ALRKSWYGYEIVQD
+756 ALRKSWYGYKIVQD
-770 TDPTSLTCGV
+770 TDPASPTYGV
-780 ISVQRVLL
+780 ISVHRVLL
-788 PGVSNTSG
+788 PSISNTSG
-796 APVTPSTTVLDDW
+796 TLITPSTTVLDDL
-809 VLGMSAFPDNGYWK
+809 VLDMSAFPDNGYWK

>member
-31 TSAPLA
+31 TTAPLA

-69 NGWPRVGSEEDPD
+69 NGWPNVGSDEDNN
-82 LFEITT
+82 LFEIVD
-88 AHMFEDRNLL
+88 AHAFDDRNLL
-98 ETIWCTGRSNQDP
+98 STIWYTGRNNEDK
-111 IIGKYVT
+111 IFGKYVT
-118 AGPIFCDNFDYPGSN
+118 AGTIYCDTFDYPGYGSQDHADTLN
-133 GHQPHRDAREG
+133 GSR
-144 YELTHRA
+144 LTHTA

-175 SSTTPET
+175 SSITPATDSET
-182 NSEPV
+182 V

-196 APVPNM
+196 EPVPNT
-202 LGTRV
+202 LGIHV
-207 VGTWAYNNNYYFYDE
+207 VGTWAYNNNYYFYDD

-233 EDETTVNAIGDTV
+233 EDETTENAIGNTV

-258 YTPKALTAK
+258 CTPKVLTAK

-303 GELCMTPVQ
+303 DALCMTPVQ

-323 IPLNKQYKFVAEWS
+323 IPLNKKYKFVAEWS
-337 SMNSTSW
+337 STNNTSW
-344 NTIKEWTA
+344 NLIKKWTV

-373 AIIRISAYPVTE
+373 AIIRISAYPVTD
-385 NVASDVSDSVLAV
+385 NTAADIADSVLAV

-403 KTVYSNTINSD
+403 KAGYSNTINSD
-414 KKQYSIHQASG
+414 KKQYSIHKASG
-425 ICYWKNRIVAWGV
+425 ICYWKNRIVAWGA

-461 IETFTGS
+461 IETFTS
-468 IQYCTPF
+468 AIQYCTPF

-490 ALANDGASWT
+490 ALADDGASWT

-569 VLNNTYM
+569 ILNNTYM
-576 PEVEYTDFGIA
+576 PEVEYTDFDIA

-595 DSVHNVYMLTVP
+595 DSVHNVYMLIVP
-607 GIRETHDTYVNLDV
+607 GIHETHDTYVNLDV
-621 IYDTVNRTWRIY
+621 IYDTVNRTWRVY
-633 TYGSSSRLVPHNTS
+633 TYGSSARLVPHNTS
-647 YTQDTMFVSK
+647 STQDTMFVSK
-657 FQFEKNNKRTGVQ
+657 FQFETDNKRTGVQ

-689 LAAATN
+689 LATAG

-707 SITGNR
+707 SIIGNR

-740 ISLSALQFYV
+740 ISLNALQFYV
-750 SFLIDG
+750 SFFIDG
-756 ALRKSWYGYEIVQD
+756 SLRKSWYGYEIVQD
-770 TDPTSLTCGV
+770 TDPTSPTYGV
-780 ISVQRVLL
+780 ISVHRVL
-788 PGVSNTSG
+788 
-796 APVTPSTTVLDDW
+796 
-809 VLGMSAFPDNGYWK
+809 
-823 CRTTVSGKGYVPRML
+823 
-838 INSPNAKIFEL
+838 
-849 LNISWVYRTL
+849 
-859 YSR
+859 

>member
-37 EGYNRV
+37 EGYNRA

-60 GLRADSYMY
+60 GLRTDAYMY
-69 NGWPRVGSEEDPD
+69 NGWPSLGSDESDN
-82 LFEITT
+82 LFEIAS
-88 AHMFEDRNLL
+88 AHAFEDRNLL
-98 ETIWCTGRSNQDP
+98 STIWYAGRADDDP
-111 IIGKYVT
+111 ILGKYVT
-118 AGPIFCDNFDYPGSN
+118 VGTIYCDNFDYPGGIKQN
-133 GHQPHRDAREG
+133 HAAALAELR
-144 YELTHRA
+144 LTHTA
-151 HLMSNI
+151 HLMSNL
-157 GARIHGIE
+157 GAKIHGMP
-165 VLQKIIPETE
+165 VLQKIKPE
-175 SSTTPET
+175 SSPDITPET
-182 NSEPV
+182 
-187 PETDTPTTP
+187 
-196 APVPNM
+196 VPNT
-202 LGTRV
+202 LGVRV
-207 VGTWAYNNNYYFYDE
+207 VGTWAYNNNYYFYDDQ
-222 EGKCCVYSYYT
+222 GNCCVYSCYL
-233 EDETTVNAIGDTV
+233 EDVIENSSPVH
-246 YIHHKN
+246 YKN
-252 DPKLDV
+252 DPKLDE
-258 YTPKALTAK
+258 YTPKVLTAK

-289 GNVLEFTGLLPYVN
+289 GAVLEFTGLLPYVN
-303 GELCMTPVQ
+303 DELCMTPVQ

-323 IPLNKQYKFVAEWS
+323 IPPNKQYKFVAEWAA
-337 SMNSTSW
+337 MNNTSW
-344 NTIKEWTA
+344 NTIKEWTV
-352 DTGADISTLEI
+352 DTGTDIANLEI

-368 PPVAE
+368 PPIEE

-385 NVASDVSDSVLAV
+385 NVAADISDSVLAV
-398 GFSFQ
+398 GFRFQ
-403 KTVYSNTINSD
+403 KTIYNNTINSD
-414 KKQYSIHQASG
+414 KKQYSIHKASG

-446 VSDVND
+446 MSDVND

-461 IETFTGS
+461 IETFTSS

-475 GDDLLVFTAD
+475 GDNLLVFTAD
-485 ALYII
+485 SLYII
-490 ALANDGASWT
+490 ALADDGASWT
-500 CKCLQRNLS
+500 CKCLQRNLC

-557 GFFDNFKTSVLE
+557 GFFDNFKASVLE

-576 PEVEYTDFGIA
+576 PEIEYTDFDIA

-595 DSVHNVYMLTVP
+595 DSVHNVYMLVVP
-607 GIRETHDTYVNLDV
+607 GIHETHDTYVNLDV
-621 IYDTVNRTWRIY
+621 IYDTVNRTWRVY
-633 TYGSSSRLVPHNTS
+633 TYGSSAKLVPHNTS

-657 FQFEKNNKRTGVQ
+657 FQFGPDNTRKGIQ
-670 HLVWSVE
+670 HLTWSTE
-677 REDMYLQHNDAR
+677 REDTYLQNNDSR
-689 LAAATN
+689 LSAT
-695 DEHIKPSANQKQ
+695 DEYIVVSENQKQ
-707 SITGNR
+707 SVIGNR

-740 ISLSALQFYV
+740 SSLNALTFYV
-750 SFLIDG
+750 AFLIDG
-756 ALRKSWYGYEIVQD
+756 ALRKSWYGYKMVQD
-770 TDPTSLTCGV
+770 TDPASPTYGV
-780 ISVQRVLL
+780 ISVHRVLL
-788 PGVSNTSG
+788 PSISNTSG
-796 APVTPSTTVLDDW
+796 TLITPSTTVLDD
-809 VLGMSAFPDNGYWK
+809 LILDMSAFPDNGYWK

>member
-69 NGWPRVGSEEDPD
+69 NGWPRIGSDEDNN
-82 LFEITT
+82 LFEIVD
-88 AHMFEDRNLL
+88 AHAFDDRKLL
-98 ETIWCTGRSNQDP
+98 STIWYTGRNNEDK
-111 IIGKYVT
+111 IFGKYVT
-118 AGPIFCDNFDYPGSN
+118 EGSIFCDTFDYPGY
-133 GHQPHRDAREG
+133 GHQDHAATLDGGR
-144 YELTHRA
+144 LTHTA
-151 HLMSNI
+151 HLMSNR

-165 VLQKIIPETE
+165 LLDKINVDAPTVTETINTL
-175 SSTTPET
+175 SI
-182 NSEPV
+182 
-187 PETDTPTTP
+187 
-196 APVPNM
+196 
-202 LGTRV
+202 RV
-207 VGTWAYNNNYYFYDE
+207 VGTWAYNNNYYFYDD
-222 EGKCCVYSYYT
+222 EGKCCVYSYYPET
-233 EDETTVNAIGDTV
+233 ETDGYDEILDSPIIVH
-246 YIHHKN
+246 YKN
-252 DPKLDV
+252 DPKLDT
-258 YTPKALTAK
+258 YLPKTLTAK
-267 EAVTYGYNMLLANP
+267 EAVTYGYNMLSAEP
-281 YQFANTAG
+281 YHFANTAG
-289 GNVLEFTGLLPYVN
+289 GNVLEFTGLLPYVH

-312 NQDIHFVATGT
+312 NQNIRFIATGT

-337 SMNSTSW
+337 TMNNTSW
-344 NTIKEWTA
+344 NTIKEWTVN
-352 DTGADISTLEI
+352 TGADVTTLEI

-385 NVASDVSDSVLAV
+385 NVAADISDSVLAV
-398 GFSFQ
+398 GFNFQ
-403 KTVYSNTINSD
+403 KAGYSNTINSG

-461 IETFTGS
+461 IETFTSS

-490 ALANDGASWT
+490 ALADDGASWT
-500 CKCLQRNLS
+500 CKCLQRSLS

-557 GFFDNFKTSVLE
+557 GFFDNFKASVLE
-569 VLNNTYM
+569 ILNNTYM
-576 PEVEYTDFGIA
+576 PEVEYTDFDIA

-595 DSVHNVYMLTVP
+595 DSVHNVYMLIVP

-621 IYDTVNRTWRIY
+621 IYDTVNRTWRVY
-633 TYGSSSRLVPHNTS
+633 TYGSSARLVPHNTS
-647 YTQDTMFVSK
+647 STQDTMFVSK
-657 FQFEKNNKRTGVQ
+657 FQFGVDNKHTGVQ
-670 HLVWSVE
+670 HLAWSVE
-677 REDMYLQHNDAR
+677 REDMYLQNNDAR
-689 LAAATN
+689 LAAD
-695 DEHIKPSANQKQ
+695 DEYIVVSEDQKQ

-740 ISLSALQFYV
+740 ISLNALQFYV

-770 TDPTSLTCGV
+770 TDPTSPTYGV
-780 ISVQRVLL
+780 ISVHRVLL
-788 PGVSNTSG
+788 PNTSNTSA
-796 APVTPSTTVLDDW
+796 APVTPGTTVLDNWMLD
-809 VLGMSAFPDNGYWK
+809 MSAFPDNGYWK
-823 CRTTVSGKGYVPRML
+823 CRVAVSGKGYVPRML

>member
-98 ETIWCTGRSNQDP
+98 ETIWCMGRSNQDP

-118 AGPIFCDNFDYPGSN
+118 VGPIFCDNFDYPGPN
-133 GHQPHRDAREG
+133 GHQPHRDARDG
-144 YELTHRA
+144 YELVHRA

-165 VLQKIIPETE
+165 VLQKIIPET
-175 SSTTPET
+175 
-182 NSEPV
+182 
-187 PETDTPTTP
+187 DTPTTP
-196 APVPNM
+196 EPVPNM

-207 VGTWAYNNNYYFYDE
+207 VGTWAYNNNYYFYDD

-233 EDETTVNAIGDTV
+233 EDETTENAIGNTV

-252 DPKLDV
+252 DPKLDIFA
-258 YTPKALTAK
+258 PKQLTAK

-303 GELCMTPVQ
+303 DELCMTPVQ
-312 NQDIHFVATGT
+312 NQDIHFVATGI

-337 SMNSTSW
+337 SMNNTSW

-373 AIIRISAYPVTE
+373 AIIRISAYPVAD
-385 NVASDVSDSVLAV
+385 NVAAKIADSVLAV

-403 KTVYSNTINSD
+403 KTTYSNTINSD
-414 KKQYSIHQASG
+414 KKQYSIHKASG

-438 PEDDTILF
+438 PEDDAILF

-461 IETFTGS
+461 IETFTSS

-485 ALYII
+485 SLYII
-490 ALANDGASWT
+490 ALADDGASWT

-509 IAAWDV
+509 IAAWDI

-536 VPKSSSLT
+536 VPKSGSLT

-549 ADVSKPMR
+549 ADISKPMR

-569 VLNNTYM
+569 ILNNTYM
-576 PEVEYTDFGIA
+576 PEVEYTDFDIA

-595 DSVHNVYMLTVP
+595 DSVHNVYMLIVP
-607 GIRETHDTYVNLDV
+607 GIRKTHDTYVNLDV

-633 TYGSSSRLVPHNTS
+633 TYGSSAKLVPHNTS

-657 FQFEKNNKRTGVQ
+657 FQFETNNKRTGVQ

-677 REDMYLQHNDAR
+677 REDMYLQHNDSR
-689 LAAATN
+689 LAAD
-695 DEHIKPSANQKQ
+695 DEHIKPSTDQKQ
-707 SITGNR
+707 SIVGNR

-740 ISLSALQFYV
+740 MSLSALQFYV

-770 TDPTSLTCGV
+770 TDPTSPTYGV
-780 ISVQRVLL
+780 ISVHRALL
-788 PGVSNTSG
+788 PG
-796 APVTPSTTVLDDW
+796 TTVLSDW
-809 VLGMSAFPDNGYWK
+809 ELGMNAFPDNGYWK

>member
-60 GLRADSYMY
+60 VLRADSYMY
-69 NGWPRVGSEEDPD
+69 NGWPNVGSDEDNN
-82 LFEITT
+82 LFEIVE
-88 AHMFEDRNLL
+88 AHAFDDRKLL
-98 ETIWCTGRSNQDP
+98 STIWYTGRNNEDK
-111 IIGKYVT
+111 IFGKYVT
-118 AGPIFCDNFDYPGSN
+118 AGTVYCDTFDYPGYGSQDHADTLN
-133 GHQPHRDAREG
+133 GGR
-144 YELTHRA
+144 LTHTA

-175 SSTTPET
+175 PSTTPATDAET
-182 NSEPV
+182 V

-196 APVPNM
+196 EPVPNT
-202 LGTRV
+202 LGIHV
-207 VGTWAYNNNYYFYDE
+207 VGTWAYNNNYYFYDD

-233 EDETTVNAIGDTV
+233 EDETTENAIGATV

-258 YTPKALTAK
+258 YTPKVLTAK

-303 GELCMTPVQ
+303 DALCMTPVQ

-323 IPLNKQYKFVAEWS
+323 IPLNKKYKFVAEWS
-337 SMNSTSW
+337 SMNNTSW

-385 NVASDVSDSVLAV
+385 NVAAEIADSVLAV

-403 KTVYSNTINSD
+403 KAGYSNTINSD

-446 VSDVND
+446 ISDVND

-461 IETFTGS
+461 IETFTSS

-490 ALANDGASWT
+490 TLADDGASWT

-536 VPKSSSLT
+536 VPKSGSLT

-576 PEVEYTDFGIA
+576 PEAEYTDFSIA

-595 DSVHNVYMLTVP
+595 DSVHNVYMLIVP
-607 GIRETHDTYVNLDV
+607 DIRETHDTYVNLDV
-621 IYDTVNRTWRIY
+621 IYDTVNRTWRVY
-633 TYGSSSRLVPHNTS
+633 TYGSSAKLVPHNTS
-647 YTQDTMFVSK
+647 STQDTMLVSK
-657 FQFEKNNKRTGVQ
+657 FQFGVDNKHTGVQ
-670 HLVWSVE
+670 HLAWSVE
-677 REDMYLQHNDAR
+677 REDMYLQNNDAR
-689 LAAATN
+689 LAAD
-695 DEHIKPSANQKQ
+695 DEYIVVSEDQKQ

-734 QFTINN
+734 QFIINN
-740 ISLSALQFYV
+740 ISLNALQFYV

-770 TDPTSLTCGV
+770 TDPTSPTYGV
-780 ISVQRVLL
+780 ISVHRVLL
-788 PGVSNTSG
+788 PSVSNTSG
-796 APVTPSTTVLDDW
+796 APVTPSTTVLDNWMLD
-809 VLGMSAFPDNGYWK
+809 MSAFPDNGYWK
-823 CRTTVSGKGYVPRML
+823 CRVAVSGKGYVPRML

>member
-31 TSAPLA
+31 TTAPLA

-60 GLRADSYMY
+60 GLRADAYMY
-69 NGWPRVGSEEDPD
+69 NGWPRVGSDEDPD

-98 ETIWCTGRSNQDP
+98 STIWCMSRSNQDP

-118 AGPIFCDNFDYPGSN
+118 VGTIFCDNFDYPGDV
-133 GHQPHRDAREG
+133 HQDHAATIAGFR
-144 YELTHRA
+144 LTHTA

-157 GARIHGIE
+157 GARIHGIP
-165 VLQKIIPETE
+165 VLQEIEPEADTG
-175 SSTTPET
+175 TTPET
-182 NSEPV
+182 
-187 PETDTPTTP
+187 
-196 APVPNM
+196 VPNT
-202 LGTRV
+202 LGVRV
-207 VGTWAYNNNYYFYDE
+207 VGTWAYNNNYYFYDDQ
-222 EGKCCVYSYYT
+222 GNCCVYSHYP
-233 EDETTVNAIGDTV
+233 EDEITENAIGNPLPV
-246 YIHHKN
+246 HYKN
-252 DPKLDV
+252 DPKLDE
-258 YTPKALTAK
+258 YTPKMLTAK

-312 NQDIHFVATGT
+312 NQDIHFVATG
-323 IPLNKQYKFVAEWS
+323 ILPLNKKYKFVAEWS
-337 SMNSTSW
+337 TMNNTSW
-344 NTIKEWTA
+344 NTINEWTV
-352 DTGADISTLEI
+352 DTGADVINTEI
-363 AFDFA
+363 AFNFT

-385 NVASDVSDSVLAV
+385 GVASDVSDSVLAV

-403 KTVYSNTINSD
+403 KTIYSNTINSD
-414 KKQYSIHQASG
+414 KKQYSIHKASG

-446 VSDVND
+446 ISDVND

-461 IETFTGS
+461 IETFTS
-468 IQYCTPF
+468 AIQYCTPF

-490 ALANDGASWT
+490 ALADDGASWT

-569 VLNNTYM
+569 ILNNTYM
-576 PEVEYTDFGIA
+576 PEVEYTDFSVA

-595 DSVHNVYMLTVP
+595 DSVHNVYMLIVP

-633 TYGSSSRLVPHNTS
+633 TYGSSAKLVPHNTS

-657 FQFEKNNKRTGVQ
+657 FQFGVDNKLNGVQ
-670 HLVWSVE
+670 HLTWSVD
-677 REDMYLQHNDAR
+677 REDLYFQNNDAS
-689 LAAATN
+689 LAAT
-695 DEHIKPSANQKQ
+695 DEYIVVSENQKQ
-707 SITGNR
+707 SIIGNR

-740 ISLSALQFYV
+740 MSLNALQFYV

-770 TDPTSLTCGV
+770 TDPASPTYGV
-780 ISVQRVLL
+780 ISVHRVLL
-788 PGVSNTSG
+788 PSASNTSVVS
-796 APVTPSTTVLDDW
+796 VTPGTTVLNNW
-809 VLGMSAFPDNGYWK
+809 VLDMSAFPDNGYWK
-823 CRTTVSGKGYVPRML
+823 CRVAVSGKGYVPRML

>member
-48 MQDSGNSVTPRL
+48 MQDSGNSVTPRA
-60 GLRADSYMY
+60 GLQWDTYMY
-69 NGWPRVGSEEDPD
+69 NSSPTVGSDENND
-82 LFEITT
+82 LFEIVS
-88 AHMFEDRNLL
+88 AHAFEDRELL
-98 ETIWCTGRSNQDP
+98 STIWYTGRHDDSLR
-111 IIGKYVT
+111 IGKYVT
-118 AGPIFCDNFDYPGSN
+118 TGTIYCDTFDYRSQLYALVHPWYSLQNHAATQN
-133 GHQPHRDAREG
+133 GNR
-144 YELTHRA
+144 LTHTA
-151 HLMSNI
+151 HLMTNI
-157 GARIHGIE
+157 GAKIHGMY
-165 VLQKIIPETE
+165 VLQEFE
-175 SSTTPET
+175 G
-182 NSEPV
+182 
-187 PETDTPTTP
+187 DTPT
-196 APVPNM
+196 AAKVPNT
-202 LGTRV
+202 LGMHV
-207 VGTWAYNNNYYFYDE
+207 IGTWAYNNNYYFYDDL
-222 EGKCCVYSYYT
+222 GCCCVYSYYP
-233 EDETTVNAIGDTV
+233 EDKVTVDESNNVTV
-246 YIHHKN
+246 EHYKN
-252 DPKLDV
+252 DPKLDIF
-258 YTPKALTAK
+258 TPKILTAK
-267 EAVTYGYNMLLANP
+267 EAVTYGYNMLSPAV
-281 YQFANTAG
+281 YDFANTAG
-289 GNVLEFTGLLPYVN
+289 GSVLEFTGLLPYVN
-303 GELCMTPVQ
+303 NELCMTPVQ
-312 NQDIHFVATGT
+312 NQKIRFIATGT

-337 SMNSTSW
+337 TMGNTSW
-344 NTIKEWTA
+344 NTIKEWTE
-352 DTGADISTLEI
+352 DTGSDVANLKIW
-363 AFDFA
+363 FDFT
-368 PPVAE
+368 PPVEE

-385 NVASDVSDSVLAV
+385 NVAAEIADSVLAV

-403 KTVYSNTINSD
+403 KAGYSNTINSD
-414 KKQYSIHQASG
+414 KKQYSIHKASG

-461 IETFTGS
+461 IETFTS
-468 IQYCTPF
+468 AIQYCTPF

-490 ALANDGASWT
+490 ALADDGASWT

-557 GFFDNFKTSVLE
+557 GFFDNFKASVLE
-569 VLNNTYM
+569 ILNNTYM
-576 PEVEYTDFGIA
+576 PEVEYTDFSIA

-595 DSVHNVYMLTVP
+595 DSVHNVYMLVVP
-607 GIRETHDTYVNLDV
+607 GIHETHDTYVNLDV

-633 TYGSSSRLVPHNTS
+633 TYGSSAKLVPHNTS

-657 FQFEKNNKRTGVQ
+657 FQFWTKNKRKGIQ
-670 HLVWSVE
+670 HLTWSVD
-677 REDMYLQHNDAR
+677 REDLYFQNNDAS
-689 LAAATN
+689 LAAT
-695 DEHIKPSANQKQ
+695 DEYIKPPADQKQ

-740 ISLSALQFYV
+740 MSFSALQFYV

-770 TDPTSLTCGV
+770 TDPTSLTYGV
-780 ISVQRVLL
+780 ISVHRVLL

-809 VLGMSAFPDNGYWK
+809 VLDMSAFPDNGYWK

>member
-7 KDTSFKRGHRV
+7 KDTSFRRGHRV

-60 GLRADSYMY
+60 GLRADAYMY
-69 NGWPRVGSEEDPD
+69 NGWPRGGSDEDND
-82 LFEITT
+82 LYEIAS
-88 AHMFEDRNLL
+88 AHAFEDRNLL
-98 ETIWCTGRSNQDP
+98 STIWYTGRHNDDP
-111 IIGKYVT
+111 ILGKYVT
-118 AGPIFCDNFDYPGSN
+118 TGTIYCDNFDYPGDA
-133 GHQPHRDAREG
+133 HQYHAATHDG
-144 YELTHRA
+144 YRLVHTA
-151 HLMSNI
+151 HLMSNL
-157 GARIHGIE
+157 GAKIHGMR
-165 VLQKIIPETE
+165 VLQKIEPETDPDI
-175 SSTTPET
+175 TPET
-182 NSEPV
+182 
-187 PETDTPTTP
+187 
-196 APVPNM
+196 VPNT
-202 LGTRV
+202 LGIRV
-207 VGTWAYNNNYYFYDE
+207 VGTWAYNNNYYFYDD
-222 EGKCCVYSYYT
+222 EGKCCVYSYYPET
-233 EDETTVNAIGDTV
+233 ETNGYDEILDAPIVV
-246 YIHHKN
+246 HYKN

-258 YTPKALTAK
+258 YTPKVLTAK

-303 GELCMTPVQ
+303 DALCMTPVQ

-337 SMNSTSW
+337 SMNNTSW
-344 NTIKEWTA
+344 NTIKEWTV
-352 DTGADISTLEI
+352 DTGADITNLEI

-368 PPVAE
+368 PPVEE

-385 NVASDVSDSVLAV
+385 NVAAKIADSVLAV

-403 KTVYSNTINSD
+403 KAGYSNTINSD
-414 KKQYSIHQASG
+414 KKYYSIHKASG
-425 ICYWKNRIVAWGV
+425 ICYWKNRIVAWGA

-461 IETFTGS
+461 IETFTSS

-490 ALANDGASWT
+490 ALADDGASWT

-536 VPKSSSLT
+536 VPKSGSLT

-576 PEVEYTDFGIA
+576 PEVEYTDFSIA

-595 DSVHNVYMLTVP
+595 DSVHNVYMLVVP
-607 GIRETHDTYVNLDV
+607 GIHETHDTYVNLDV
-621 IYDTVNRTWRIY
+621 IYDTVNRTWRMY
-633 TYGSSSRLVPHNTS
+633 TYGSSAKLVPHNTS
-647 YTQDTMFVSK
+647 YTQDTMFISK
-657 FQFEKNNKRTGVQ
+657 FQFGLHNKRKGIQ
-670 HLVWSVE
+670 HLTWSIE
-677 REDMYLQHNDAR
+677 REDLYLQNNDSR
-689 LAAATN
+689 LAST
-695 DEHIKPSANQKQ
+695 DEYIVVSEDQKQ
-707 SITGNR
+707 SIIGNR

-740 ISLSALQFYV
+740 ISLNALQFYV
-750 SFLIDG
+750 SFFIDG

-770 TDPTSLTCGV
+770 TDPASPTYGV
-780 ISVQRVLL
+780 ISVHRVLL
-788 PGVSNTSG
+788 PNTSNTSA
-796 APVTPSTTVLDDW
+796 APVTPGTTVLDDW
-809 VLGMSAFPDNGYWK
+809 ILGMSAFPDNGYWK

>member
-69 NGWPRVGSEEDPD
+69 NGWPRVSSDEDPD

-98 ETIWCTGRSNQDP
+98 ETIWCMGQSNQDP

-118 AGPIFCDNFDYPGSN
+118 VGTIFCDNFDYPGSN
-133 GHQPHRDAREG
+133 GYQPHRDAREG

-157 GARIHGIE
+157 GAQIHGIE
-165 VLQKIIPETE
+165 VLQRIEPETDPGI
-175 SSTTPET
+175 TPET
-182 NSEPV
+182 
-187 PETDTPTTP
+187 
-196 APVPNM
+196 VPNT
-202 LGTRV
+202 LGVRV
-207 VGTWAYNNNYYFYDE
+207 VGTWAYNNNYYFYDD

-233 EDETTVNAIGDTV
+233 EDETEYNEILDGTV

-258 YTPKALTAK
+258 YTPKVLTAK

-337 SMNSTSW
+337 SMNNTSW

-385 NVASDVSDSVLAV
+385 NVAADISDSVLAV

-446 VSDVND
+446 ISDVND

-461 IETFTGS
+461 IETFTSS

-490 ALANDGASWT
+490 ALADDGASWT

-536 VPKSSSLT
+536 VPKSGSLT

-576 PEVEYTDFGIA
+576 PEVEYTDFDIA

-595 DSVHNVYMLTVP
+595 DSVHNVYMLIVP

-621 IYDTVNRTWRIY
+621 IYDTVNRTWRVY
-633 TYGSSSRLVPHNTS
+633 TYGSSAKLVPHNTS

-657 FQFEKNNKRTGVQ
+657 FQFETNNKRTGVQ

-689 LAAATN
+689 LATAG

-707 SITGNR
+707 SIIGNR

-740 ISLSALQFYV
+740 ISLNALQFYV

-770 TDPTSLTCGV
+770 TDPTSTTYGV
-780 ISVQRVLL
+780 ISVHRVLL

-809 VLGMSAFPDNGYWK
+809 MLDMSAFPDNGYWK
-823 CRTTVSGKGYVPRML
+823 CRVAVSGKGYVPRML

>member
-7 KDTSFKRGHRV
+7 KDISFKRGHRV

-31 TSAPLA
+31 TTAPLA

-48 MQDSGNSVTPRL
+48 IQDSGNSVTPRL

-69 NGWPRVGSEEDPD
+69 NGWPNVGSDEDNN
-82 LFEITT
+82 LFEIVD
-88 AHMFEDRNLL
+88 AHAFDDRNLL
-98 ETIWCTGRSNQDP
+98 STIWYTGRNNEDH
-111 IIGKYVT
+111 IFGKYVT
-118 AGPIFCDNFDYPGSN
+118 AGTIYCDTFDYPGYGSQDHADTLD
-133 GHQPHRDAREG
+133 GSR
-144 YELTHRA
+144 LTHTA
-151 HLMSNI
+151 HLMSNR

-165 VLQKIIPETE
+165 LLHKISVDAPTITETINTL
-175 SSTTPET
+175 S
-182 NSEPV
+182 
-187 PETDTPTTP
+187 
-196 APVPNM
+196 
-202 LGTRV
+202 TRV
-207 VGTWAYNNNYYFYDE
+207 VGTWAYNNNYYFYDD

-233 EDETTVNAIGDTV
+233 EDETTENAIGNTV

-258 YTPKALTAK
+258 YTPKVLTAK

-303 GELCMTPVQ
+303 DELCMTPVQ

-323 IPLNKQYKFVAEWS
+323 IPLNKKYKFVAEWS
-337 SMNSTSW
+337 SANNTSW
-344 NTIKEWTA
+344 NLIKKWTV
-352 DTGADISTLEI
+352 DTGADIANLEI
-363 AFDFA
+363 AFNFA

-373 AIIRISAYPVTE
+373 AIIRISAYPVTDNTAAE
-385 NVASDVSDSVLAV
+385 IADSVLAV

-403 KTVYSNTINSD
+403 KAGYSNTINSD
-414 KKQYSIHQASG
+414 KKQYSIHKASG

-461 IETFTGS
+461 IETFTSS

-475 GDDLLVFTAD
+475 GDDLLVFTVD

-490 ALANDGASWT
+490 ALADDGASWT

-569 VLNNTYM
+569 ILNNTYM

-595 DSVHNVYMLTVP
+595 DSVHNVYMLIVP

-621 IYDTVNRTWRIY
+621 IYDTVNRTWRVYI
-633 TYGSSSRLVPHNTS
+633 YGSSARLVPHNTS
-647 YTQDTMFVSK
+647 STQDTMFVSK
-657 FQFEKNNKRTGVQ
+657 FQFETDNKRTGVQ
-670 HLVWSVE
+670 HLVWSIE

-689 LAAATN
+689 LATAG

-707 SITGNR
+707 SIIGNR

-740 ISLSALQFYV
+740 ISLNALQFYV
-750 SFLIDG
+750 SFFIDG
-756 ALRKSWYGYEIVQD
+756 SLRKSWYGYEIVQD
-770 TDPTSLTCGV
+770 TDSASPTYGV
-780 ISVQRVLL
+780 ISVHRVLL
-788 PGVSNTSG
+788 PNTSNTSA
-796 APVTPSTTVLDDW
+796 APVTPGTTVLDDW

>member
-18 QNIEETFAKGMSY
+18 QNIEETFSKGMSY

-69 NGWPRVGSEEDPD
+69 NGWPSIGSDEDNN
-82 LFEITT
+82 LFEIVE
-88 AHMFEDRNLL
+88 AHAFDDRKLL
-98 ETIWCTGRSNQDP
+98 ETIWYTGRNNEGN
-111 IIGKYVT
+111 IFGKYVT
-118 AGPIFCDNFDYPGSN
+118 AGTIYCDTFDYPGYGSQN
-133 GHQPHRDAREG
+133 HADTLDGAR
-144 YELTHRA
+144 LTHTA
-151 HLMSNI
+151 HLMSNF
-157 GARIHGIE
+157 GAEIHGMQL
-165 VLQKIIPETE
+165 LQKINVDAPTVTET
-175 SSTTPET
+175 
-182 NSEPV
+182 
-187 PETDTPTTP
+187 
-196 APVPNM
+196 PNT
-202 LGTRV
+202 LGVRV
-207 VGTWAYNNNYYFYDE
+207 IGTWAYNNNYYFYDDL
-222 EGKCCVYSYYT
+222 GRCCVYSYYP
-233 EDETTVNAIGDTV
+233 EDVYETPSSEIAKH
-246 YIHHKN
+246 YKN
-252 DPKLDV
+252 DPKLDTF
-258 YTPKALTAK
+258 TPKALTAK
-267 EAVTYGYNMLLANP
+267 EAVTYGYNMLLEDP
-281 YQFANTAG
+281 YHFVNTAG

-312 NQDIHFVATGT
+312 NQDIYFRATGI
-323 IPLNKQYKFVAEWS
+323 IPQNKRYKFVAEWS
-337 SMNSTSW
+337 SMRSTSW
-344 NTIKEWTA
+344 NRIKEWTA
-352 DTGADISTLEI
+352 DTGADSANLEI
-363 AFDFA
+363 GFAFT
-368 PPVAE
+368 PPVEE
-373 AIIRISAYPVTE
+373 AIIRISAYPVTD
-385 NVASDVSDSVLAV
+385 NTAADIADSVLAV
-398 GFSFQ
+398 GFSF
-403 KTVYSNTINSD
+403 KRAGYSNTINSD
-414 KKQYSIHQASG
+414 KKQYSIHKASG

-461 IETFTGS
+461 IETFTSS

-475 GDDLLVFTAD
+475 GDDLLVFIAD

-490 ALANDGASWT
+490 ALADDGASWT

-569 VLNNTYM
+569 ILNNTYM

-595 DSVHNVYMLTVP
+595 DSVHNVYMLIVP
-607 GIRETHDTYVNLDV
+607 GIHETHDTYVNLDV
-621 IYDTVNRTWRIY
+621 IYDTVNRTWRVY
-633 TYGSSSRLVPHNTS
+633 TYGSSARLVPHNTS
-647 YTQDTMFVSK
+647 STQDTMFVSK
-657 FQFEKNNKRTGVQ
+657 FQFETDNKRTGVQ

-689 LAAATN
+689 LATAG

-707 SITGNR
+707 SIIGNR

-740 ISLSALQFYV
+740 MSFSALQFYM

-756 ALRKSWYGYEIVQD
+756 ALRKSWYDYEIVQD
-770 TDPTSLTCGV
+770 TNPESTTYGV
-780 ISVQRVLL
+780 ISVRRVLL
-788 PGVSNTSG
+788 PSMSNTSG
-796 APVTPSTTVLDDW
+796 SPVTPSTTVLDDW
-809 VLGMSAFPDNGYWK
+809 MLDMSAFPDNGYWK
-823 CRTTVSGKGYVPRML
+823 CRVAVSGKGYVPRML
-838 INSPNAKIFEL
+838 INSPNVKIFEL

>member
-7 KDTSFKRGHRV
+7 KDTSFKRGNRV
-18 QNIEETFAKGMSY
+18 QNIEQTIAKGMSY
-31 TSAPLA
+31 TTAPLA

-69 NGWPRVGSEEDPD
+69 NGWPNVGSDEDNN
-82 LFEITT
+82 LFEIVE
-88 AHMFEDRNLL
+88 AHAFDDRKLL
-98 ETIWCTGRSNQDP
+98 STIWYTGRNNEDK
-111 IIGKYVT
+111 IFGKYVT
-118 AGPIFCDNFDYPGSN
+118 EGTIYCDTFDYPGYGSQDHADTLN
-133 GHQPHRDAREG
+133 GSR
-144 YELTHRA
+144 LTHTA
-151 HLMSNI
+151 HLMSNR

-165 VLQKIIPETE
+165 LLDKI
-175 SSTTPET
+175 
-182 NSEPV
+182 NV
-187 PETDTPTTP
+187 DTPTVTETI
-196 APVPNM
+196 NT
-202 LGTRV
+202 LSTRV
-207 VGTWAYNNNYYFYDE
+207 VGTWAYNNNYYFYDD
-222 EGKCCVYSYYT
+222 EGKCCVYSYYPET
-233 EDETTVNAIGDTV
+233 ETDGYDEILDSPIIVH
-246 YIHHKN
+246 YKN
-252 DPKLDV
+252 DPKLDT
-258 YTPKALTAK
+258 YLPKTLTAK
-267 EAVTYGYNMLLANP
+267 EAVTYGYNMLSAEP
-281 YQFANTAG
+281 YHFANTAG
-289 GNVLEFTGLLPYVN
+289 GNVLELTGLLPYVH

-312 NQDIHFVATGT
+312 NQNIRFIATGT

-337 SMNSTSW
+337 TMNNTSW
-344 NTIKEWTA
+344 NTIKEWTVN
-352 DTGADISTLEI
+352 TGADVTTLEI

-385 NVASDVSDSVLAV
+385 NVAADISDSVLAV

-403 KTVYSNTINSD
+403 KTVYNNTINSD
-414 KKQYSIHQASG
+414 KKQYSIHKASG

-446 VSDVND
+446 VSDIND

-461 IETFTGS
+461 IETFTS
-468 IQYCTPF
+468 AIQYCTPF

-490 ALANDGASWT
+490 ALADDGASWT

-509 IAAWDV
+509 ITAWDV

-536 VPKSSSLT
+536 VPKSGSLT

-557 GFFDNFKTSVLE
+557 GFFDNFKASVLE
-569 VLNNTYM
+569 ILNNTYM
-576 PEVEYTDFGIA
+576 PEVEYTDFSIA

-595 DSVHNVYMLTVP
+595 DSVHNVYMLIVP
-607 GIRETHDTYVNLDV
+607 GIHKTHDTYVNLDV
-621 IYDTVNRTWRIY
+621 IYDTVNRTWRVY
-633 TYGSSSRLVPHNTS
+633 TYGSSARLVPHNTS
-647 YTQDTMFVSK
+647 STQDTMFVSK
-657 FQFEKNNKRTGVQ
+657 FQFGVDNKHTGVQ
-670 HLVWSVE
+670 HLAWSVK
-677 REDMYLQHNDAR
+677 REDLYLQNNDSR
-689 LAAATN
+689 LAVDG
-695 DEHIKPSANQKQ
+695 DENIKPSDNQKQ
-707 SITGNR
+707 SIIGNR

-740 ISLSALQFYV
+740 ISLNALQFYV

-770 TDPTSLTCGV
+770 TDPTSLTYGV
-780 ISVQRVLL
+780 ISVHRVLL

>member
-69 NGWPRVGSEEDPD
+69 NGWPNVGSDEDNN
-82 LFEITT
+82 LFEIVE
-88 AHMFEDRNLL
+88 AHAFDDRKLL
-98 ETIWCTGRSNQDP
+98 STIWYTGRNNEDK
-111 IIGKYVT
+111 IFGKYVT
-118 AGPIFCDNFDYPGSN
+118 AGTVYCDTFDYPGYGSQDHADTLN
-133 GHQPHRDAREG
+133 GGR
-144 YELTHRA
+144 LTHTA

-175 SSTTPET
+175 PSTTPATDAET
-182 NSEPV
+182 V

-196 APVPNM
+196 EPVPNT
-202 LGTRV
+202 LGIHV
-207 VGTWAYNNNYYFYDE
+207 VGTWAYNNNYYFYDD

-233 EDETTVNAIGDTV
+233 EDETTENAIGATV

-258 YTPKALTAK
+258 YTPKVLTAK

-303 GELCMTPVQ
+303 DALCMTPVQ

-323 IPLNKQYKFVAEWS
+323 IPLNKKYKFVAEWS
-337 SMNSTSW
+337 SMNNTSW

-385 NVASDVSDSVLAV
+385 NVAAEIADSVLAV

-403 KTVYSNTINSD
+403 KAGYSNTINCD

-446 VSDVND
+446 ISDVND

-461 IETFTGS
+461 IETFTSS

-490 ALANDGASWT
+490 TLADDGASWT

-536 VPKSSSLT
+536 VPKSGSLT

-576 PEVEYTDFGIA
+576 PEAEYTDFSIA

-595 DSVHNVYMLTVP
+595 DSVHNVYMLIVP
-607 GIRETHDTYVNLDV
+607 DIRETHDTYVNLDV
-621 IYDTVNRTWRIY
+621 IYDTVNRTWRVY
-633 TYGSSSRLVPHNTS
+633 TYGSSAKLVPHNTS
-647 YTQDTMFVSK
+647 STQDTMLVSK
-657 FQFEKNNKRTGVQ
+657 FQFGVDNKHTGVQ
-670 HLVWSVE
+670 HLAWSVE
-677 REDMYLQHNDAR
+677 REDMYLQNNDAR
-689 LAAATN
+689 LAAD
-695 DEHIKPSANQKQ
+695 DEYIVVSEDQKQ

-734 QFTINN
+734 QFIINN
-740 ISLSALQFYV
+740 ISLNALQFYV

-770 TDPTSLTCGV
+770 TDPTSPTYGV
-780 ISVQRVLL
+780 ISVHRVLL
-788 PGVSNTSG
+788 PSVSNTSG
-796 APVTPSTTVLDDW
+796 APVTPSTTVLDNWMLD
-809 VLGMSAFPDNGYWK
+809 MSAFPDNGYWK
-823 CRTTVSGKGYVPRML
+823 CRVAVSGKGYVPRML

>member
-31 TSAPLA
+31 TTAPLA

-48 MQDSGNSVTPRL
+48 MQDFGNSVTPRL
-60 GLRADSYMY
+60 GLRADAYMY
-69 NGWPRVGSEEDPD
+69 NGWPRVGSDEDNN
-82 LFEITT
+82 LFEIVE
-88 AHMFEDRNLL
+88 AHAFNDRKLL
-98 ETIWCTGRSNQDP
+98 ETIWYTGRNNEDN
-111 IIGKYVT
+111 IFGKYVT
-118 AGPIFCDNFDYPGSN
+118 EGTIYCDTFDYPGYGSQN
-133 GHQPHRDAREG
+133 HADTLDGGR
-144 YELTHRA
+144 LTHTA
-151 HLMSNI
+151 YLMSNF
-157 GARIHGIE
+157 GAEIHGMRL
-165 VLQKIIPETE
+165 LQKINVDAPTITET
-175 SSTTPET
+175 SNTLS
-182 NSEPV
+182 V
-187 PETDTPTTP
+187 
-196 APVPNM
+196 
-202 LGTRV
+202 RV
-207 VGTWAYNNNYYFYDE
+207 VGTWAYNNNYYFYDNF
-222 EGKCCVYSYYT
+222 GRCCVYSYYP
-233 EDETTVNAIGDTV
+233 EDVYETPSSETAKH
-246 YIHHKN
+246 YKN

-258 YTPKALTAK
+258 YTPKTLTAK

-323 IPLNKQYKFVAEWS
+323 IPLNKQYKFVAEWA
-337 SMNSTSW
+337 SMNNTSW
-344 NTIKEWTA
+344 NTIKEWTVN
-352 DTGADISTLEI
+352 TGADVTTLEI

-385 NVASDVSDSVLAV
+385 NVAAKVADSVLAV
-398 GFSFQ
+398 GFNFQ
-403 KTVYSNTINSD
+403 KAGYSSTINSD

-461 IETFTGS
+461 IETFTS
-468 IQYCTPF
+468 AIQYCTPF

-490 ALANDGASWT
+490 ALADDGASWT

-509 IAAWDV
+509 IAAWDI

-557 GFFDNFKTSVLE
+557 GFFDNFKASVLE
-569 VLNNTYM
+569 ILNNTYM

-595 DSVHNVYMLTVP
+595 DSVHNVYMLVVP
-607 GIRETHDTYVNLDV
+607 SIHKTHDTYVNLDV
-621 IYDTVNRTWRIY
+621 IYDTVNRTWRVY
-633 TYGSSSRLVPHNTS
+633 TYGSSARLVPHNTS
-647 YTQDTMFVSK
+647 STQDTMFVSK
-657 FQFEKNNKRTGVQ
+657 FQFGVDNKHTGVQ
-670 HLVWSVE
+670 HLAWSVE
-677 REDMYLQHNDAR
+677 REDLYLQNNDSR
-689 LAAATN
+689 LVVDG
-695 DEHIKPSANQKQ
+695 DENIKPSANQKQ
-707 SITGNR
+707 SVMGNR

-770 TDPTSLTCGV
+770 TDPTSLTYGV
-780 ISVQRVLL
+780 ISVHRVLL
-788 PGVSNTSG
+788 PSASNTSG

-809 VLGMSAFPDNGYWK
+809 MLDMSAFPDNGYWK

>member
-7 KDTSFKRGHRV
+7 KDTSFRRGHRV

-48 MQDSGNSVTPRL
+48 MQDAGNSVTPRL

-69 NGWPRVGSEEDPD
+69 NGWPRVGSDEDNN
-82 LFEITT
+82 LFEIVD
-88 AHMFEDRNLL
+88 AHAFDDRNLL
-98 ETIWCTGRSNQDP
+98 STIWYTGRNNEDH
-111 IIGKYVT
+111 IFGKHVT
-118 AGPIFCDNFDYPGSN
+118 EGTIYCDTFDYPGYGSQDHAATLD
-133 GHQPHRDAREG
+133 GGR
-144 YELTHRA
+144 LTRTA
-151 HLMSNI
+151 HLMSNF
-157 GARIHGIE
+157 GAEIHGMRL
-165 VLQKIIPETE
+165 LQKINVDAPTVTET
-175 SSTTPET
+175 
-182 NSEPV
+182 
-187 PETDTPTTP
+187 
-196 APVPNM
+196 PNT
-202 LGTRV
+202 LSVRV
-207 VGTWAYNNNYYFYDE
+207 VGTWAYNNNYYFYDDL
-222 EGKCCVYSYYT
+222 GLCCVYSYYP
-233 EDETTVNAIGDTV
+233 EDVYETPSSETAKH
-246 YIHHKN
+246 YKN
-252 DPKLDV
+252 DPKLDT
-258 YTPKALTAK
+258 YTPKVLTAK
-267 EAVTYGYNMLLANP
+267 EAVTYGYNMLSPAP
-281 YQFANTAG
+281 YYFANTAG

-323 IPLNKQYKFVAEWS
+323 IPLNKQYKFVAEWA
-337 SMNSTSW
+337 SMNNTSW
-344 NTIKEWTA
+344 NTVKEWTVN
-352 DTGADISTLEI
+352 TGADVTTLEI

-385 NVASDVSDSVLAV
+385 NIAAEIADSVLAV
-398 GFSFQ
+398 GFNFQ
-403 KTVYSNTINSD
+403 KAGYSNTINSD
-414 KKQYSIHQASG
+414 KKQYSIHKASG

-446 VSDVND
+446 VSDIND

-461 IETFTGS
+461 IETFTSS
-468 IQYCTPF
+468 IQYCTSF

-490 ALANDGASWT
+490 ALADDGASWT

-509 IAAWDV
+509 IAAWDI

-536 VPKSSSLT
+536 VPKSGSLT

-595 DSVHNVYMLTVP
+595 DSVHNVYMLVVP
-607 GIRETHDTYVNLDV
+607 SIHKTHDTYVNLDV

-633 TYGSSSRLVPHNTS
+633 TYGSSARLVPHNTS
-647 YTQDTMFVSK
+647 STQDTMFVSK
-657 FQFEKNNKRTGVQ
+657 FQFGVDNKHTGVQ
-670 HLVWSVE
+670 HLAWSVE
-677 REDMYLQHNDAR
+677 REDLYLQNNDSR
-689 LAAATN
+689 LAAT
-695 DEHIKPSANQKQ
+695 DEFIVVSEDQKQ
-707 SITGNR
+707 SIIGNR

-740 ISLSALQFYV
+740 MSFSTLQFYV

-756 ALRKSWYGYEIVQD
+756 ALRKAWYGYDIVQD
-770 TDPTSLTCGV
+770 TDPASPTYGV
-780 ISVQRVLL
+780 ISVHRMLL
-788 PGVSNTSG
+788 PG
-796 APVTPSTTVLDDW
+796 ATVLSDW
-809 VLGMSAFPDNGYWK
+809 ELDMNAFTDNGYWK
-823 CRTTVSGKGYVPRML
+823 CRATVSGKGYVPRML

>member
-18 QNIEETFAKGMSY
+18 QNIEETFSKGMSY

-69 NGWPRVGSEEDPD
+69 NGWPNVGSDEDNN
-82 LFEITT
+82 LFEIID
-88 AHMFEDRNLL
+88 AHAFDDRNLL
-98 ETIWCTGRSNQDP
+98 STIWYTGRNNEDK
-111 IIGKYVT
+111 IFGKYVT
-118 AGPIFCDNFDYPGSN
+118 EGTIYCDTFGYPGFGKQN
-133 GHQPHRDAREG
+133 HAATLDGGR
-144 YELTHRA
+144 LTRTA
-151 HLMSNI
+151 HLMSNF
-157 GARIHGIE
+157 GAEIHGMRL
-165 VLQKIIPETE
+165 LQKINVDAPTVTET
-175 SSTTPET
+175 
-182 NSEPV
+182 
-187 PETDTPTTP
+187 
-196 APVPNM
+196 PNT
-202 LGTRV
+202 LGVRV
-207 VGTWAYNNNYYFYDE
+207 VGTWAYNNNYYFYDDL
-222 EGKCCVYSYYT
+222 GLCCVYSYYP
-233 EDETTVNAIGDTV
+233 ENVYETPSSETAKH
-246 YIHHKN
+246 YKN
-252 DPKLDV
+252 DPKLDTF
-258 YTPKALTAK
+258 TPKMITAK

-323 IPLNKQYKFVAEWS
+323 IPLNKQYKFVAEWA

-363 AFDFA
+363 AFDFT
-368 PPVAE
+368 PPIAE

-385 NVASDVSDSVLAV
+385 NVAADISDSVLAV

-403 KTVYSNTINSD
+403 KTVYNNTINSD
-414 KKQYSIHQASG
+414 KKQYSIHKASG

-461 IETFTGS
+461 IETFTSS

-500 CKCLQRNLS
+500 CKCLQRNLC

-536 VPKSSSLT
+536 VPKSGSLT

-557 GFFDNFKTSVLE
+557 GFFDNFKASVLE
-569 VLNNTYM
+569 ILNNTYM

-595 DSVHNVYMLTVP
+595 DSVHNVYMLVVP
-607 GIRETHDTYVNLDV
+607 GIHKTHDTYVNLDV

-633 TYGSSSRLVPHNTS
+633 TYGSSARLVPHNTS
-647 YTQDTMFVSK
+647 STQDTMFVSK
-657 FQFEKNNKRTGVQ
+657 FQFGVDNKHTGVQ
-670 HLVWSVE
+670 HLAWSVE
-677 REDMYLQHNDAR
+677 REDLYLQNNDSR
-689 LAAATN
+689 LVVDG
-695 DEHIKPSANQKQ
+695 DENIKPSANQKQ
-707 SITGNR
+707 SIIGNR

-740 ISLSALQFYV
+740 MSFSALQFYV

-770 TDPTSLTCGV
+770 TDPTSLTYGV
-780 ISVQRVLL
+780 ISVHRVLL

-809 VLGMSAFPDNGYWK
+809 MLDMSAFPDNGYWK
-823 CRTTVSGKGYVPRML
+823 CRVAVSGKGYVPRML

>member
-37 EGYNRV
+37 EGYNRA

-60 GLRADSYMY
+60 GLRTDAYMY
-69 NGWPRVGSEEDPD
+69 NGWPSLGSDESDN
-82 LFEITT
+82 LFEIAS
-88 AHMFEDRNLL
+88 AHAFEDRDLL
-98 ETIWCTGRSNQDP
+98 STIWYAGRADDDP
-111 IIGKYVT
+111 ILGKYVT
-118 AGPIFCDNFDYPGSN
+118 VGTIYCDNFDYPGDIKQN
-133 GHQPHRDAREG
+133 HAAALAELR
-144 YELTHRA
+144 LTHTA
-151 HLMSNI
+151 HLMSNL
-157 GARIHGIE
+157 GAKIHGMP
-165 VLQKIIPETE
+165 VLQKIKPESNPAIT
-175 SSTTPET
+175 
-182 NSEPV
+182 SEW
-187 PETDTPTTP
+187 
-196 APVPNM
+196 VPNT
-202 LGTRV
+202 LGVRV
-207 VGTWAYNNNYYFYDE
+207 VGTWAYNNNYYFYDDL
-222 EGKCCVYSYYT
+222 GRCCVYSYYPEYKGT
-233 EDETTVNAIGDTV
+233 VDESNNVTVEH
-246 YIHHKN
+246 YKN
-252 DPKLDV
+252 DPKLDIF
-258 YTPKALTAK
+258 TPKTLTAK
-267 EAVTYGYNMLLANP
+267 EAVTYGYNMLSPAP
-281 YQFANTAG
+281 YYFANTAG
-289 GNVLEFTGLLPYVN
+289 GNVLEFTGLLPYVK

-312 NQDIHFVATGT
+312 NQNIRFIATGT

-337 SMNSTSW
+337 TMNNTSW
-344 NTIKEWTA
+344 NTIKEWTVN
-352 DTGADISTLEI
+352 TGADVSNLEI

-368 PPVAE
+368 PPVEE
-373 AIIRISAYPVTE
+373 AIIRISAYPVTD
-385 NVASDVSDSVLAV
+385 NTAADIADSVLAV

-403 KTVYSNTINSD
+403 KAGYSNTINSD
-414 KKQYSIHQASG
+414 KKQYSIHEASG

-446 VSDVND
+446 MSDVND

-461 IETFTGS
+461 IETFTS
-468 IQYCTPF
+468 AIQYCTPF

-485 ALYII
+485 SLYII
-490 ALANDGASWT
+490 ALADDGASWT
-500 CKCLQRNLS
+500 CKCLQRNLC
-509 IAAWDV
+509 IAAWDI

-536 VPKSSSLT
+536 VPKSGSLT

-576 PEVEYTDFGIA
+576 PEVEYTDFDIA

-595 DSVHNVYMLTVP
+595 DSVHNVYMLVVP
-607 GIRETHDTYVNLDV
+607 GIHETHDTYVNLDV

-633 TYGSSSRLVPHNTS
+633 TYGSSAKLVPHNTS
-647 YTQDTMFVSK
+647 STQDTMFVSK
-657 FQFEKNNKRTGVQ
+657 LQIGAAHRYPGIQ
-670 HLVWSVE
+670 HIVWSVD
-677 REDMYLQHNDAR
+677 REDRYLQNNDSRIADIED
-689 LAAATN
+689 LIIVSE
-695 DEHIKPSANQKQ
+695 DQKQ
-707 SITGNR
+707 SIAGNR

-740 ISLSALQFYV
+740 LSLDALQFYV

-770 TDPTSLTCGV
+770 TNPESITYGV
-780 ISVQRVLL
+780 ISVRRVLL
-788 PGVSNTSG
+788 PSISNTSG
-796 APVTPSTTVLDDW
+796 SPVTPSTTVLDDW

>member
-48 MQDSGNSVTPRL
+48 IQDSGNSVTPRL

-69 NGWPRVGSEEDPD
+69 NGWPRVGSDEDNN
-82 LFEITT
+82 LFEIVE
-88 AHMFEDRNLL
+88 AHAFDDRNLL
-98 ETIWCTGRSNQDP
+98 STIWYTGRNNEDKISD
-111 IIGKYVT
+111 KHVT
-118 AGPIFCDNFDYPGSN
+118 EGTIYCDTFDYPGYGSQDHAATLD
-133 GHQPHRDAREG
+133 GGR
-144 YELTHRA
+144 LTRTA
-151 HLMSNI
+151 HLMSNF
-157 GARIHGIE
+157 GAEIHGMRL
-165 VLQKIIPETE
+165 LQKINVDAPTVTEIPNT
-175 SSTTPET
+175 
-182 NSEPV
+182 
-187 PETDTPTTP
+187 
-196 APVPNM
+196 
-202 LGTRV
+202 LGVRV
-207 VGTWAYNNNYYFYDE
+207 VGTRAYNNNYYFYDDL
-222 EGKCCVYSYYT
+222 GLCCVYSYYP
-233 EDETTVNAIGDTV
+233 EDVYETPSSETAKH
-246 YIHHKN
+246 YKN
-252 DPKLDV
+252 DPKLDTF
-258 YTPKALTAK
+258 TPKMITAK
-267 EAVTYGYNMLLANP
+267 EAVTYGYNMLSPAP
-281 YQFANTAG
+281 YYFANTAG

-323 IPLNKQYKFVAEWS
+323 IPLNKQYKFVAEWA
-337 SMNSTSW
+337 SMNNTSW
-344 NTIKEWTA
+344 NTIKEWTVN
-352 DTGADISTLEI
+352 TGADVSTLEI

-385 NVASDVSDSVLAV
+385 NVAADISDSVLAV
-398 GFSFQ
+398 GFNFQ
-403 KTVYSNTINSD
+403 KAGYSNTINSD
-414 KKQYSIHQASG
+414 KKQYSIHKASG
-425 ICYWKNRIVAWGV
+425 ICYWKNRIIAWGV

-461 IETFTGS
+461 IETFTS
-468 IQYCTPF
+468 AIQYCTPF

-490 ALANDGASWT
+490 ALADDGASWT

-509 IAAWDV
+509 IAAWDI

-576 PEVEYTDFGIA
+576 PEVEYTDFDIA

-595 DSVHNVYMLTVP
+595 DSVHNVYMLVVP
-607 GIRETHDTYVNLDV
+607 GVHETHDTYVNLDV

-633 TYGSSSRLVPHNTS
+633 TYGSSARLVPHNTS
-647 YTQDTMFVSK
+647 STQDTMFVSK
-657 FQFEKNNKRTGVQ
+657 FQFGVDNKHTGVQ
-670 HLVWSVE
+670 HLAWSVE
-677 REDMYLQHNDAR
+677 REDLYLQNNDSR
-689 LAAATN
+689 LVVDG
-695 DEHIKPSANQKQ
+695 DENIKPSADQKQ
-707 SITGNR
+707 SVIGNR

-770 TDPTSLTCGV
+770 TDPTSLTYGV
-780 ISVQRVLL
+780 ISVHRVLL
-788 PGVSNTSG
+788 PSVSNTSG
-796 APVTPSTTVLDDW
+796 APITPSTTVLDDW
-809 VLGMSAFPDNGYWK
+809 ELGMSAFPDNGYWK

>member
-48 MQDSGNSVTPRL
+48 IQDSGNSVTPRL
-60 GLRADSYMY
+60 GLRANSYMY
-69 NGWPRVGSEEDPD
+69 NGWPRVGSDEDNN
-82 LFEITT
+82 LFEIVD
-88 AHMFEDRNLL
+88 AHAFDDRNLL
-98 ETIWCTGRSNQDP
+98 STIWYTGRNNEDKIS
-111 IIGKYVT
+111 GKYVT
-118 AGPIFCDNFDYPGSN
+118 EGTIYCDTFDYPGYGSQDHAATLD
-133 GHQPHRDAREG
+133 GGR
-144 YELTHRA
+144 LTRTA
-151 HLMSNI
+151 HLMSNF
-157 GARIHGIE
+157 GAEIHGMQL
-165 VLQKIIPETE
+165 LQKINVDAPTVTET
-175 SSTTPET
+175 
-182 NSEPV
+182 
-187 PETDTPTTP
+187 
-196 APVPNM
+196 PNT
-202 LGTRV
+202 LGVRV
-207 VGTWAYNNNYYFYDE
+207 VGTWAYNNNYYFYDDL
-222 EGKCCVYSYYT
+222 GLCCVYSYYP
-233 EDETTVNAIGDTV
+233 EDVYETPSSETAKH
-246 YIHHKN
+246 YKN
-252 DPKLDV
+252 DPKLDTF
-258 YTPKALTAK
+258 TPKMITAK
-267 EAVTYGYNMLLANP
+267 EAVTYGYNMLSPTP
-281 YQFANTAG
+281 YYFANTAG

-323 IPLNKQYKFVAEWS
+323 IPLNKQYKFVAEWA
-337 SMNSTSW
+337 SMNNTSW
-344 NTIKEWTA
+344 NTIKEWTIN
-352 DTGADISTLEI
+352 TGADVTTLEI

-385 NVASDVSDSVLAV
+385 NTTAEIADSVLAV

-403 KTVYSNTINSD
+403 KTTYSNTMNSD
-414 KKQYSIHQASG
+414 KKQYSIHKASG
-425 ICYWKNRIVAWGV
+425 VCYWKNRIVAWGV

-461 IETFTGS
+461 IETFTS
-468 IQYCTPF
+468 AIQYCTPF

-490 ALANDGASWT
+490 ALADNGASWT

-557 GFFDNFKTSVLE
+557 GFFDNFKASVLE
-569 VLNNTYM
+569 ILNNTYM

-595 DSVHNVYMLTVP
+595 DSVHNVYMLVVP
-607 GIRETHDTYVNLDV
+607 SIHKTHDTYVNLDV
-621 IYDTVNRTWRIY
+621 IYDTVNRTWRVY
-633 TYGSSSRLVPHNTS
+633 TYGSSARLVPHNTS
-647 YTQDTMFVSK
+647 STQDTMFVSK
-657 FQFEKNNKRTGVQ
+657 FQFGVDNKHTGVQ
-670 HLVWSVE
+670 HLAWSVE
-677 REDMYLQHNDAR
+677 REDLYLQNNDSR
-689 LAAATN
+689 LVVDG
-695 DEHIKPSANQKQ
+695 DENIKPSANQKQ
-707 SITGNR
+707 SIIGNR

-756 ALRKSWYGYEIVQD
+756 ALRKPWYGYEIVQD
-770 TDPTSLTCGV
+770 TDPASPTYGV
-780 ISVQRVLL
+780 ISVHRVLL
-788 PGVSNTSG
+788 PNTSNTSA
-796 APVTPSTTVLDDW
+796 APVTPSTTVLGDW
-809 VLGMSAFPDNGYWK
+809 ELNMSAFPDNGYWK
-823 CRTTVSGKGYVPRML
+823 CRTAVSGKGYVPRML

>member
-69 NGWPRVGSEEDPD
+69 NGWPRVSSDEDPD

-98 ETIWCTGRSNQDP
+98 ETIWCMGRSNQDP

-118 AGPIFCDNFDYPGSN
+118 VGTIFCDNFDYPGSN
-133 GHQPHRDAREG
+133 GPQPHRDAREG

-157 GARIHGIE
+157 GAQIHGIE
-165 VLQKIIPETE
+165 VLQRIEPETDPGI
-175 SSTTPET
+175 TPET
-182 NSEPV
+182 
-187 PETDTPTTP
+187 
-196 APVPNM
+196 VPNT
-202 LGTRV
+202 LGVRV
-207 VGTWAYNNNYYFYDE
+207 VGTWAYNNNYYFYDD

-233 EDETTVNAIGDTV
+233 EDETTENAIGDTV

-258 YTPKALTAK
+258 YTPKVLTAK

-303 GELCMTPVQ
+303 NALCMTPVQ

-344 NTIKEWTA
+344 NTVKEWTA
-352 DTGADISTLEI
+352 NTGADIATLEI

-373 AIIRISAYPVTE
+373 AIIRISAYPVTD
-385 NVASDVSDSVLAV
+385 NTAAAIADSVLAV

-403 KTVYSNTINSD
+403 KTSYSNTINSD
-414 KKQYSIHQASG
+414 KKQYSIHKASG

-446 VSDVND
+446 ISDVND

-461 IETFTGS
+461 IETFTSS

-490 ALANDGASWT
+490 ALADDGASWT
-500 CKCLQRNLS
+500 CKCLQRNLC
-509 IAAWDV
+509 IAAWDI

-536 VPKSSSLT
+536 VPKTSSLT

-576 PEVEYTDFGIA
+576 PEVEYTDFSIA

-595 DSVHNVYMLTVP
+595 DSVHNVYMLIIP
-607 GIRETHDTYVNLDV
+607 GIHETHDTYVNLDV
-621 IYDTVNRTWRIY
+621 LYDTVNRTWRIY
-633 TYGSSSRLVPHNTS
+633 TYGSSAKLVPHNTS
-647 YTQDTMFVSK
+647 STQDTMFVSK
-657 FQFEKNNKRTGVQ
+657 FQFWTNNKRTGVQ

-689 LAAATN
+689 LAAD
-695 DEHIKPSANQKQ
+695 DEYIKPPDNQKQ

-740 ISLSALQFYV
+740 MSFSELQFYM

-756 ALRKSWYGYEIVQD
+756 ALRKAWYGYEIVQD
-770 TDPTSLTCGV
+770 TDPASSTYGV
-780 ISVQRVLL
+780 ISVHRMLL
-788 PGVSNTSG
+788 PG
-796 APVTPSTTVLDDW
+796 ATVLSDW
-809 VLGMSAFPDNGYWK
+809 ELDMNAFTDNGYWK
-823 CRTTVSGKGYVPRML
+823 CRATVSGKGYVPRML

>member
-31 TSAPLA
+31 TTAPLA

-69 NGWPRVGSEEDPD
+69 NGWPRIGSDEDNN
-82 LFEITT
+82 LFEIVD
-88 AHMFEDRNLL
+88 AHAFDDRNLL
-98 ETIWCTGRSNQDP
+98 STIWYTGRNNEDH
-111 IIGKYVT
+111 IFGKYVT
-118 AGPIFCDNFDYPGSN
+118 AGTIYCDTFDYPGYGSQDYADTLN
-133 GHQPHRDAREG
+133 GDR
-144 YELTHRA
+144 LTHTA
-151 HLMSNI
+151 HLMSNF
-157 GARIHGIE
+157 GAEIHGMRL
-165 VLQKIIPETE
+165 LQKINVDAPTVTET
-175 SSTTPET
+175 
-182 NSEPV
+182 
-187 PETDTPTTP
+187 
-196 APVPNM
+196 PNT
-202 LGTRV
+202 LGVRV
-207 VGTWAYNNNYYFYDE
+207 VGTWAYNNNYYFYDD

-233 EDETTVNAIGDTV
+233 EDETTENAIGNTV

-258 YTPKALTAK
+258 CTPKVLTAK

-303 GELCMTPVQ
+303 DELCMTPVQ

-323 IPLNKQYKFVAEWS
+323 IPLNKKYKFVAEWS
-337 SMNSTSW
+337 STNNTSW
-344 NTIKEWTA
+344 NLIKKWTV

-373 AIIRISAYPVTE
+373 AIIRISAYPVTD
-385 NVASDVSDSVLAV
+385 NTAADIADSVLAV

-403 KTVYSNTINSD
+403 KAGYSNTINSD
-414 KKQYSIHQASG
+414 KKQYSIHKASG
-425 ICYWKNRIVAWGV
+425 ICYWKNRIVAWGA

-461 IETFTGS
+461 IETFTS
-468 IQYCTPF
+468 AIQYCTPF

-490 ALANDGASWT
+490 ALADDGASWT

-569 VLNNTYM
+569 ILNNTYM
-576 PEVEYTDFGIA
+576 PEVEYTDFDIA

-595 DSVHNVYMLTVP
+595 DSVHNVYMLIVP
-607 GIRETHDTYVNLDV
+607 GIHETHDTYVNLDV
-621 IYDTVNRTWRIY
+621 IYDTVNRTWRVY
-633 TYGSSSRLVPHNTS
+633 TYGSSARLVPHNTS
-647 YTQDTMFVSK
+647 STQDTMFVSK
-657 FQFEKNNKRTGVQ
+657 FQFETDNKRTGVQ

-689 LAAATN
+689 LATAG

-707 SITGNR
+707 SIIGNR

-740 ISLSALQFYV
+740 ISLNALQFYV
-750 SFLIDG
+750 SFFIDG
-756 ALRKSWYGYEIVQD
+756 SLRKSWYGYEIVQD
-770 TDPTSLTCGV
+770 TDPASPTYGV
-780 ISVQRVLL
+780 ISVHRVLL
-788 PGVSNTSG
+788 PNTSNTSA
-796 APVTPSTTVLDDW
+796 APVTPGTTVLGDW
-809 VLGMSAFPDNGYWK
+809 KLNMSAFPDNGYWK
-823 CRTTVSGKGYVPRML
+823 CRTAVSGKGYVPRML

>member
-31 TSAPLA
+31 TTAPLA

-48 MQDSGNSVTPRL
+48 IQDSGNSVTPRL

-69 NGWPRVGSEEDPD
+69 NGWPSVGSDEDNN
-82 LFEITT
+82 LFEIVD
-88 AHMFEDRNLL
+88 AHAFNDRKLL
-98 ETIWCTGRSNQDP
+98 ETIWYTGRHNEDR
-111 IIGKYVT
+111 IFGKYVT
-118 AGPIFCDNFDYPGSN
+118 AGTIYCDTFDYPGY
-133 GHQPHRDAREG
+133 GHQDHAATLGGGR
-144 YELTHRA
+144 LTHTA
-151 HLMSNI
+151 HLMSNFS
-157 GARIHGIE
+157 AEIHGME
-165 VLQKIIPETE
+165 LLQKIEPETDPDI
-175 SSTTPET
+175 TPET
-182 NSEPV
+182 
-187 PETDTPTTP
+187 
-196 APVPNM
+196 VPNT
-202 LGTRV
+202 LGVRV
-207 VGTWAYNNNYYFYDE
+207 IGTWAYNNNYYFYDD

-233 EDETTVNAIGDTV
+233 EDVYETPSSETAQH
-246 YIHHKN
+246 YKN

-267 EAVTYGYNMLLANP
+267 EAVTYGYNMLLEDP
-281 YQFANTAG
+281 YHFVNTAG

-303 GELCMTPVQ
+303 GELCMGPAQ
-312 NQDIHFVATGT
+312 NQNIRFIATGT

-337 SMNSTSW
+337 TMNNTSW
-344 NTIKEWTA
+344 NTIKEWTV
-352 DTGADISTLEI
+352 DTGADVSTLEI

-368 PPVAE
+368 PPVEE
-373 AIIRISAYPVTE
+373 AIIRINAYPVTD
-385 NVASDVSDSVLAV
+385 NTAADIADSVLAV
-398 GFSFQ
+398 GFSF
-403 KTVYSNTINSD
+403 KRAGYSNTINSD
-414 KKQYSIHQASG
+414 KKQYSIHKASG

-446 VSDVND
+446 MSDVND

-461 IETFTGS
+461 IETFTS
-468 IQYCTPF
+468 AIQYCTPF

-490 ALANDGASWT
+490 ALADDGASWT

-569 VLNNTYM
+569 ILNNTYM

-595 DSVHNVYMLTVP
+595 DSVHNVYMLVVP
-607 GIRETHDTYVNLDV
+607 GIHKTHDTYVNLDV
-621 IYDTVNRTWRIY
+621 IYDTVNRTWRVY
-633 TYGSSSRLVPHNTS
+633 TYGSSARLVPHNTS
-647 YTQDTMFVSK
+647 STQDTMFVSK
-657 FQFEKNNKRTGVQ
+657 FQFETNNKRTGIQ
-670 HLVWSVE
+670 HLVWNIE

-689 LAAATN
+689 LATVG
-695 DEHIKPSANQKQ
+695 DKHIKPSANQKQ
-707 SITGNR
+707 SIIGNR

-740 ISLSALQFYV
+740 LSLSALQFYV

-770 TDPTSLTCGV
+770 TNPESTTYGV
-780 ISVQRVLL
+780 ISVRRVLL
-788 PGVSNTSG
+788 PSISNTAGS
-796 APVTPSTTVLDDW
+796 PVTPSTTVLDGWMLD
-809 VLGMSAFPDNGYWK
+809 MSAFPDNGYWK
-823 CRTTVSGKGYVPRML
+823 CRVAVSGKGYVPRML